1 MRKLFIPLLLCSALE
16 ANEKN
21 GFFIE
26 AGFETGLLE
35 GTQTQEKN
43 YTTTQTTT
51 KTTTNN
57 YNYLPLNSILQ
68 RATNLFKDADI
79 SKLSFSSLSP
89 VRASL
94 DLSGHLTIEN
104 FLPYNLN
111 NVKLSFTDAQ
121 GNVID
126 LGVIETLP
134 KQSKIVLSY
143 QQFNETKQVF
153 DNIMEEQK
161 KYYEKE
167 AERRKNKTT
176 SSVSETNREPSF
188 TFPTFEVLSTP
199 HSDPNT
205 QRVFEALSKINTNLV
220 MKYSDTNNF
229 ESAKDKT
236 EKFTAK
242 TAEEFTNLM
251 LNMIAVLDSQSWGDA
266 ILNAPFEFT
275 DNKQSGECTNKG
287 DSNDNCVYPQKN
299 GLVKSNVDK
308 KYVLDKQSIV
318 NNFRGKTDLDVS
330 LLNGAGVDGLGSNTT
345 PTNNDDGKNYGQLA
359 VVASALN
366 PQKLFG
372 TDYKTINLADLR
384 AILHE
389 FSHTK
394 GYTHNGN
401 MTYQRVP
408 VVGSNGQQEKK
419 DDGALKDS
427 DGLPYNVCSLYGGQ
441 GQPSFPSNY
450 PNSIYHNCA
459 DVPAGFLGVTAAVW
473 QQLINQN
480 ALPINFA
487 NLNSQTNYNLNA
499 TLNTQDMANSVI
511 GTIQKT
517 LTATSTTTTTSYHHS
532 KSLQRF
538 RSPLLGINVKIGYQ
552 NYFNDFIGLAY
563 YGIIKY
569 NYAKAANQKVQQL
582 SYGGGIDLLLDFIT
596 TYSNKNSPTGIQTR
610 RNFSSS
616 FGIFGGL
623 RGLYNSYY
631 ALNKVKGSGNLDAA
645 TGLNY
650 RYKHSKYSVG
660 ISIPLIQRKA
670 SVISSGSDYT
680 NSFVFNEGASHFK
693 VFFNYGWVF

>member
-1 MRKLFIPLLLCSALE
+1 MRKLFIPLLLFSALE

-35 GTQTQEKN
+35 GTQTQEKRH
-43 YTTTQTTT
+43 TTT
-51 KTTTNN
+51 KNTYAT
-57 YNYLPLNSILQ
+57 YNYLPTDTILK
-68 RATNLFKDADI
+68 RAANLFTDAKSI
-79 SKLSFSSLSP
+79 SQLNFSSLSP
-89 VRASL
+89 VKVL
-94 DLSGHLTIEN
+94 YISGKLTIEN
-104 FLPYNLN
+104 FLPYNLS

-121 GNVID
+121 GSVID
-126 LGVIETLP
+126 LGVIETIP
-134 KQSKIVLSY
+134 KHSKIVLPGDA
-143 QQFNETKQVF
+143 F
-153 DNIMEEQK
+153 DSL
-161 KYYEKE
+161 KE
-167 AERRKNKTT
+167 AFDKIGPYTFFLPKFEAT
-176 SSVSETNREPSF
+176 STSVS
-188 TFPTFEVLSTP
+188 
-199 HSDPNT
+199 DANT
-205 QRVFEALSKINTNLV
+205 QRVFETLNKIKTNLI
-220 MKYSDTNNF
+220 MKYSSENPSNFNTCPYNNNGNT
-229 ESAKDKT
+229 KNDCWQP
-236 EKFTAK
+236 FTPQ

-275 DNKQSGECTNKG
+275 NSPTDCDNDPSKCVNPGINGRVDSKVDQQYVLNKQG
-287 DSNDNCVYPQKN
+287 
-299 GLVKSNVDK
+299 
-308 KYVLDKQSIV
+308 IV
-318 NNFRGKTDLDVS
+318 NNFRKKIEID
-330 LLNGAGVDGLGSNTT
+330 
-345 PTNNDDGKNYGQLA
+345 A
-359 VVASALN
+359 VVLKNSGVVGLANGYGNDGEYGTLGVEAYALE
-366 PQKLFG
+366 PTKLFG
-372 TDYKTINLADLR
+372 NNLKTINLEDLR
-384 AILHE
+384 TILHE

-408 VVGSNGQQEKK
+408 TGQNENGKP
-419 DDGALKDS
+419 KDS

-441 GQPSFPSNY
+441 GQSAFPSNY

-487 NLNSQTNYNLNA
+487 NLSNQTNYNLNA
-499 TLNTQDMANSVI
+499 SLNTQDLANSMLS
-511 GTIQKT
+511 TIQKT
-517 LTATSTTTTTSYHHS
+517 FVTSSVTNHYFSS
-532 KSLQRF
+532 ASQSF
-538 RSPLLGINVKIGYQ
+538 RSPILGVNAKIGYQ

-569 NYAKAANQKVQQL
+569 NYAKASSEKVQQL

-596 TYSNKNSPTGIQTR
+596 TYSNKNSPIDIQTR

-631 ALNKVKGSGNLDAA
+631 ALNKVKGSANLDVA

-670 SVISSGSDYT
+670 SIVSSNGDYT

>member
-1 MRKLFIPLLLCSALE
+1 MRKLFIPLLLFSALE

-35 GTQTQEKN
+35 GTQTQEKRH
-43 YTTTQTTT
+43 TTT
-51 KTTTNN
+51 KNTYAT
-57 YNYLPLNSILQ
+57 YDYLPTDSVLK
-68 RATNLFKDADI
+68 RAANLFTNAEAI
-79 SKLSFSSLSP
+79 SKLKFSSLSP
-89 VRASL
+89 VRVL
-94 DLSGHLTIEN
+94 YIGGQLTIEN
-104 FLPYNLN
+104 FLPYNLS

-126 LGVIETLP
+126 LGVIETIP
-134 KQSKIVLSY
+134 KHSKIVLPG
-143 QQFNETKQVF
+143 EVF
-153 DNIMEEQK
+153 DSL
-161 KYYEKE
+161 KE
-167 AERRKNKTT
+167 AFDKISPYTFFFPKFETT
-176 SSVSETNREPSF
+176 STSI
-188 TFPTFEVLSTP
+188 
-199 HSDPNT
+199 SDTNT
-205 QRVFEALSKINTNLV
+205 QRVFETLNKIKTDLV
-220 MKYSDTNNF
+220 VNYRNENKF
-229 ESAKDKT
+229 KDH
-236 EKFTAK
+236 ENHWEAFTPQ

-275 DNKQSGECTNKG
+275 NKGGGGECDTSKENDCVNPGVNGRVNSQNKSYVLNKQ
-287 DSNDNCVYPQKN
+287 D
-299 GLVKSNVDK
+299 
-308 KYVLDKQSIV
+308 IV
-318 NNFRGKTDLDVS
+318 NKFRNKADLDVIVLKDS
-330 LLNGAGVDGLGSNTT
+330 GVVGLGSDIT
-345 PTNNDDGKNYGQLA
+345 PSNNDDGKHYGQLG
-359 VVASALN
+359 VVASALD
-366 PQKLFG
+366 PKKLFG
-372 TDYKTINLADLR
+372 NNLKTINLADLR
-384 AILHE
+384 TILHE

-408 VVGSNGQQEKK
+408 VMKNGQVERDNNGKP
-419 DDGALKDS
+419 KDS
-427 DGLPYNVCSLYGGQ
+427 DGLPYNVCSLYGGSNQ
-441 GQPSFPSNY
+441 SAFPSNY

-480 ALPINFA
+480 ALPIDYA
-487 NLNSQTNYNLNA
+487 NLSAQTNYNLNA
-499 TLNTQDMANSVI
+499 SLNTQDLANSMLS
-511 GTIQKT
+511 TIQKT
-517 LTATSTTTTTSYHHS
+517 FVTSSVTNHYFSS
-532 KSLQRF
+532 ASQSF
-538 RSPLLGINVKIGYQ
+538 RSPILGVNAKIGYQ

-563 YGIIKY
+563 YGIVKY
-569 NYAKAANQKVQQL
+569 NYSKALNQKFQQL

-596 TYSNKNSPTGIQTR
+596 TYSNKNSPIDIQTK

-631 ALNKVKGSGNLDAA
+631 VLNKVKGSGNLDVA

-670 SVISSGSDYT
+670 KVVSSGSDYT

-693 VFFNYGWVF
+693 VFFNY

>member
-35 GTQTQEKN
+35 GTQTQEKRH
-43 YTTTQTTT
+43 TTT
-51 KTTTNN
+51 KNTYAT

-176 SSVSETNREPSF
+176 SSVSETKREPSF

-275 DNKQSGECTNKG
+275 NKGGGECDTSKENECVNPGTNGRVNSQNKSYVLNKQG
-287 DSNDNCVYPQKN
+287 
-299 GLVKSNVDK
+299 
-308 KYVLDKQSIV
+308 IV
-318 NNFRGKTDLDVS
+318 NNFRKKIEID
-330 LLNGAGVDGLGSNTT
+330 
-345 PTNNDDGKNYGQLA
+345 A
-359 VVASALN
+359 VVLKNSGVVGLANGYGNDGEYGTLGVEAYALD
-366 PQKLFG
+366 PTKLFG
-372 TDYKTINLADLR
+372 NNLKTINLADLR
-384 AILHE
+384 TILHE

-394 GYTHNGN
+394 GYGHNGN

-408 VVGSNGQQEKK
+408 TGQNENGKP
-419 DDGALKDS
+419 KDS

-487 NLNSQTNYNLNA
+487 NLGSQTNYNLNA
-499 TLNTQDMANSVI
+499 SLNTQDLANSMLS
-511 GTIQKT
+511 TIQKT
-517 LTATSTTTTTSYHHS
+517 FVTSSVTNHYFSS
-532 KSLQRF
+532 ASQSF
-538 RSPLLGINVKIGYQ
+538 RSPILGVNAKIGYQ

-596 TYSNKNSPTGIQTR
+596 TYSNKNNPTGIQTK

-631 ALNKVKGSGNLDAA
+631 VLNKVKGSGNLDVA

-670 SVISSGSDYT
+670 SIVSSGSDYT
-680 NSFVFNEGASHFK
+680 NSLVFNEGASHFK

>member
-1 MRKLFIPLLLCSALE
+1 MRKLFTSLLLFSALE

-35 GTQTQEKN
+35 GTQTQE
-43 YTTTQTTT
+43 QRRTTT
-51 KTTTNN
+51 KNTYAT
-57 YNYLPLNSILQ
+57 YNYLPTDAVLK
-68 RATNLFKDADI
+68 RAANLFTNAEAI
-79 SKLSFSSLSP
+79 SKLNFSSLSP
-89 VRASL
+89 VRVL
-94 DLSGHLTIEN
+94 YMYNGQLTIEN
-104 FLPYNLN
+104 FLPYNLS

-126 LGVIETLP
+126 LGVIETIP
-134 KQSKIVLSY
+134 KHSKIVLPG
-143 QQFNETKQVF
+143 EAF
-153 DNIMEEQK
+153 DSLKIDPYTLFLPK
-161 KYYEKE
+161 FE
-167 AERRKNKTT
+167 AT
-176 SSVSETNREPSF
+176 STSVS
-188 TFPTFEVLSTP
+188 
-199 HSDPNT
+199 DANT
-205 QRVFEALSKINTNLV
+205 QRVFETLNKIKTNLV
-220 MKYSDTNNF
+220 VNYRNENKF
-229 ESAKDKT
+229 ENHKDHW
-236 EKFTAK
+236 EAFTPQ

-266 ILNAPFEFT
+266 ILNAPFDF
-275 DNKQSGECTNKG
+275 TNKG
-287 DSNDNCVYPQKN
+287 GGECDTSKENECVNPGTN
-299 GLVKSNVDK
+299 GRVNSQNAS
-308 KYVLDKQSIV
+308 YVLNKQDIV
-318 NNFRGKTDLDVS
+318 NKFRNKADLDVVILKDS
-330 LLNGAGVDGLGSNTT
+330 GVVGLGSDIT
-345 PTNNDDGKNYGQLA
+345 PSNNDDGKHYGQLG
-359 VVASALN
+359 VVASALD
-366 PQKLFG
+366 PKKLFG
-372 TDYKTINLADLR
+372 NNLKTINLEDLR
-384 AILHE
+384 TILHE

-408 VVGSNGQQEKK
+408 TGQNENGKP
-419 DDGALKDS
+419 KDS
-427 DGLPYNVCSLYGGQ
+427 DGLPYNVCSLYGGSN
-441 GQPSFPSNY
+441 QPAFPSNY

-487 NLNSQTNYNLNA
+487 NLGSQTNYNLNA
-499 TLNTQDMANSVI
+499 SLNTQDLANSMLS
-511 GTIQKT
+511 TIQKT
-517 LTATSTTTTTSYHHS
+517 FVTSSVTDHYFSS
-532 KSLQRF
+532 ASQNF
-538 RSPLLGINVKIGYQ
+538 RSPILGVNAKIGYQ

-582 SYGGGIDLLLDFIT
+582 SYGGGIDLLVDFIT
-596 TYSNKNSPTGIQTR
+596 TYSNKNSPTGIQ

-631 ALNKVKGSGNLDAA
+631 ALNKVKGSGNLDVA

-660 ISIPLIQRKA
+660 VSIPLIQRKA
-670 SVISSGSDYT
+670 SVVSSNGDYT
-680 NSFVFNEGASHFK
+680 NSLVFNEGASHFK

>member
-1 MRKLFIPLLLCSALE
+1 MKKLFIPLLLFSVLE

-35 GTQTQEKN
+35 GTQTQEKRH
-43 YTTTQTTT
+43 TTTQTTT

-126 LGVIETLP
+126 LGVIETIP

-167 AERRKNKTT
+167 AERRKNKTI
-176 SSVSETNREPSF
+176 SSVSETKREPSF

-205 QRVFEALSKINTNLV
+205 QRVFETLNKIKTNLV
-220 MKYSDTNNF
+220 VNYRNENKF
-229 ESAKDKT
+229 KDH
-236 EKFTAK
+236 ENHWEAFTPQ

-275 DNKQSGECTNKG
+275 NKG
-287 DSNDNCVYPQKN
+287 GGEECDTSKENDCVNPGTN
-299 GLVKSNVDK
+299 GLVNSQNKS
-308 KYVLDKQSIV
+308 YVLNKQDIV
-318 NNFRGKTDLDVS
+318 NKFRNKADLDVVVLKDS
-330 LLNGAGVDGLGSNTT
+330 GVVGLGSDIT
-345 PTNNDDGKNYGQLA
+345 PSNNDDGKHYGQLG
-359 VVASALN
+359 VVASALD
-366 PQKLFG
+366 PKKLFG
-372 TDYKTINLADLR
+372 NDLKTINLEDLR
-384 AILHE
+384 TILHE

-408 VVGSNGQQEKK
+408 TGQNNENGKP
-419 DDGALKDS
+419 KDS
-427 DGLPYNVCSLYGGQ
+427 DGLPYNVCSLYGKSN
-441 GQPSFPSNY
+441 QPAFPSNY

-480 ALPINFA
+480 ALPINYA
-487 NLNSQTNYNLNA
+487 NLGSQTNYNLNA
-499 TLNTQDMANSVI
+499 SLNTQDLANSVI

-517 LTATSTTTTTSYHHS
+517 LTTTSTTTTTSYHHS
-532 KSLQRF
+532 KSSQRF
-538 RSPLLGINVKIGYQ
+538 RSPLLGVNVKIGYQ

-569 NYAKAANQKVQQL
+569 NYAKAINQKVQQL

-596 TYSNKNSPTGIQTR
+596 TYSNKNSPTDIQTR
-610 RNFSSS
+610 KNFSSS

-631 ALNKVKGSGNLDAA
+631 VFNKVKGSGNLDVA

-670 SVISSGSDYT
+670 SVVSSGGDYT

>member
-1 MRKLFIPLLLCSALE
+1 MKKLFIPLLLFSALE

-35 GTQTQEKN
+35 GAQTQEKRH
-43 YTTTQTTT
+43 TTT
-51 KTTTNN
+51 KNTYAT
-57 YNYLPLNSILQ
+57 YNYLPTDTILK
-68 RATNLFKDADI
+68 RAANLFTNAEAI
-79 SKLSFSSLSP
+79 SKLKFSSLSP
-89 VRASL
+89 VRVL
-94 DLSGHLTIEN
+94 YMYNGQLTIEN
-104 FLPYNLN
+104 FLPYNLS
-111 NVKLSFTDAQ
+111 NVKLSFKDAQ

-126 LGVIETLP
+126 LGVIETIP
-134 KQSKIVLSY
+134 KHSKIVLPG
-143 QQFNETKQVF
+143 EAF
-153 DNIMEEQK
+153 DSLKIDPYTLFLPK
-161 KYYEKE
+161 IE
-167 AERRKNKTT
+167 AT
-176 SSVSETNREPSF
+176 STSI
-188 TFPTFEVLSTP
+188 
-199 HSDPNT
+199 SDANT
-205 QRVFEALSKINTNLV
+205 QRVFETLNKIKTNLV
-220 MKYSDTNNF
+220 VNYRNENKF
-229 ESAKDKT
+229 KDH
-236 EKFTAK
+236 ENHWEAFTPQ

-275 DNKQSGECTNKG
+275 NKGGGGECDTSKE
-287 DSNDNCVYPQKN
+287 NDCVNPGTN
-299 GLVKSNVDK
+299 GLVNSQNKS
-308 KYVLDKQSIV
+308 YVLNKQDIV
-318 NNFRGKTDLDVS
+318 NKFRNKADLDVVILKDS
-330 LLNGAGVDGLGSNTT
+330 GVVGLGSDIT
-345 PTNNDDGKNYGQLA
+345 PSNNDDGKHYGQLG
-359 VVASALN
+359 VVASALE
-366 PQKLFG
+366 PKKLFG
-372 TDYKTINLADLR
+372 NDLKTINLADLR
-384 AILHE
+384 TILHE

-408 VVGSNGQQEKK
+408 TGQNENGKP
-419 DDGALKDS
+419 KDS
-427 DGLPYNVCSLYGGQ
+427 DGLPYNVCSLYGGSN
-441 GQPSFPSNY
+441 QPAFPSNY

-480 ALPINFA
+480 ALPIDYA
-487 NLNSQTNYNLNA
+487 NLSAQTNYNLNA
-499 TLNTQDMANSVI
+499 SLNTQDLANSMLS
-511 GTIQKT
+511 TIQKT
-517 LTATSTTTTTSYHHS
+517 FVTSSVTNHYFSS
-532 KSLQRF
+532 ASQSF
-538 RSPLLGINVKIGYQ
+538 RSPILGVNAKIGYQ

-569 NYAKAANQKVQQL
+569 NYSKALNQKFQQL

-596 TYSNKNSPTGIQTR
+596 TYSNKNSPVGVQ

-631 ALNKVKGSGNLDAA
+631 VLNKVKGSGNLDVA

>member
-1 MRKLFIPLLLCSALE
+1 MKKLFIPLLLFGALE

-35 GTQTQEKN
+35 GAQTQEKRH
-43 YTTTQTTT
+43 TTT
-51 KTTTNN
+51 KNTYAT
-57 YNYLPLNSILQ
+57 YNYLPTDTILK
-68 RATNLFKDADI
+68 RAANLFTDAKSI
-79 SKLSFSSLSP
+79 SQLNFSSLSP
-89 VRASL
+89 VKVL
-94 DLSGHLTIEN
+94 YIGGKLTIEN

-121 GNVID
+121 GNVIN
-126 LGVIETLP
+126 LGVIETIP
-134 KQSKIVLSY
+134 KHSKIVLPGEA
-143 QQFNETKQVF
+143 FNSL
-153 DNIMEEQK
+153 
-161 KYYEKE
+161 KE
-167 AERRKNKTT
+167 AFDKIDPYTFFFPKFEAT
-176 SSVSETNREPSF
+176 STSI
-188 TFPTFEVLSTP
+188 
-199 HSDPNT
+199 SDTNT
-205 QRVFEALSKINTNLV
+205 QRVFETLNNIKTNLI
-220 MKYSDTNNF
+220 MKYSNENPSNFNTCPYNNNGN
-229 ESAKDKT
+229 KKNDCWQN
-236 EKFTAK
+236 FTPQ

-275 DNKQSGECTNKG
+275 NSSTDCDNDPSKCVNPGVNGRVDTKVDQQYILNKQG
-287 DSNDNCVYPQKN
+287 
-299 GLVKSNVDK
+299 
-308 KYVLDKQSIV
+308 II
-318 NNFRGKTDLDVS
+318 NNFRKKIEID
-330 LLNGAGVDGLGSNTT
+330 
-345 PTNNDDGKNYGQLA
+345 A
-359 VVASALN
+359 VVLKNSGVVGLANGYGNDGEYGTLGVEAYALE

-372 TDYKTINLADLR
+372 NDLKTINLADLR
-384 AILHE
+384 TILHE

-394 GYTHNGN
+394 GYGHNGN

-408 VVGSNGQQEKK
+408 TGQNENGKP
-419 DDGALKDS
+419 KDS
-427 DGLPYNVCSLYGGQ
+427 DGLPYNVCSLYGGSN
-441 GQPSFPSNY
+441 QPAFPSNY

-480 ALPINFA
+480 ALPINYA
-487 NLNSQTNYNLNA
+487 NLSAQTNYNLNA
-499 TLNTQDMANSVI
+499 SLNTQDLANSMLS
-511 GTIQKT
+511 TIQKT
-517 LTATSTTTTTSYHHS
+517 FVTSSVTNHYSS
-532 KSLQRF
+532 SASQSF
-538 RSPLLGINVKIGYQ
+538 RSPILGVNAKIGYQ

-563 YGIIKY
+563 YGIVKY
-569 NYAKAANQKVQQL
+569 NYSKALNQKFQQL

-596 TYSNKNSPTGIQTR
+596 TYSNKNNPTGVQTK

-631 ALNKVKGSGNLDAA
+631 VLNKVKGSGNLDVT

-670 SVISSGSDYT
+670 SVVSSGSDYT

>member
-1 MRKLFIPLLLCSALE
+1 MRKLFIPLLLFSALE

-35 GTQTQEKN
+35 GTQTQEKRH
-43 YTTTQTTT
+43 TTT
-51 KTTTNN
+51 KNTYGTYDYYTTDTV
-57 YNYLPLNSILQ
+57 LK
-68 RATNLFKDADI
+68 RATNLFTNTDI
-79 SKLSFSSLSP
+79 TKLKFSTKNPVSVHMGLTNPNPSNGAKSK
-89 VRASL
+89 V
-94 DLSGHLTIEN
+94 TMVVEN

-111 NVKLSFTDAQ
+111 NVRLFFKDNK
-121 GNVID
+121 GKVID
-126 LGVIETLP
+126 LGVLETIP
-134 KQSKIVLSY
+134 KHSKIVLPE
-143 QQFNETKQVF
+143 NIF
-153 DNIMEEQK
+153 DKIK
-161 KYYEKE
+161 LDDPY
-167 AERRKNKTT
+167 
-176 SSVSETNREPSF
+176 F
-188 TFPTFEVLSTP
+188 FPTFEATSTSI
-199 HSDPNT
+199 SDTNT
-205 QRVFEALSKINTNLV
+205 QRVFETLNKIKTDLV
-220 MKYSDTNNF
+220 VNYRNENKF
-229 ESAKDKT
+229 KDH
-236 EKFTAK
+236 ENHWEAFTPQ

-275 DNKQSGECTNKG
+275 NKGGGGECDTSKENDCVNPGVNGVVNSQNKSYVLNKQ
-287 DSNDNCVYPQKN
+287 D
-299 GLVKSNVDK
+299 
-308 KYVLDKQSIV
+308 IV
-318 NNFRGKTDLDVS
+318 NKFRNKADLDVVILKDS
-330 LLNGAGVDGLGSNTT
+330 GVVGLGSDIT
-345 PTNNDDGKNYGQLA
+345 PSNNDDGKHYGTLGVEA
-359 VVASALN
+359 YALE

-372 TDYKTINLADLR
+372 NNLKTINLENLR
-384 AILHE
+384 TILHE

-408 VVGSNGQQEKK
+408 TGQSENGKP
-419 DDGALKDS
+419 KDS
-427 DGLPYNVCSLYGGQ
+427 DGLPYNVCSLYGGSN
-441 GQPSFPSNY
+441 QPAFPSNY

-480 ALPINFA
+480 ALPIDYA
-487 NLNSQTNYNLNA
+487 NLSAQTNYNLNA
-499 TLNTQDMANSVI
+499 SLNTQDLANSMLS
-511 GTIQKT
+511 TIQKT
-517 LTATSTTTTTSYHHS
+517 FVTSSVTNHYFSS
-532 KSLQRF
+532 ASQSF
-538 RSPLLGINVKIGYQ
+538 RSPILGVNAKIGYQ

-563 YGIIKY
+563 YGIVKY
-569 NYAKAANQKVQQL
+569 NYSKALNQKVQQL

-596 TYSNKNSPTGIQTR
+596 TYSNKNSPTGVQTK

-631 ALNKVKGSGNLDAA
+631 VLNKVKGSGNLDVA

-670 SVISSGSDYT
+670 SVVSNGGDYT
-680 NSFVFNEGASHFK
+680 SSFVFNEGASHFK

>member
-1 MRKLFIPLLLCSALE
+1 MRKLFIPLLLFSALE

-35 GTQTQEKN
+35 GTQTQEKRH
-43 YTTTQTTT
+43 TTT
-51 KTTTNN
+51 KNTYAT
-57 YNYLPLNSILQ
+57 YDYLPTDSVLK
-68 RATNLFKDADI
+68 RAANLFTNAEAI
-79 SKLSFSSLSP
+79 SKLKFSSLSP
-89 VRASL
+89 IRVL
-94 DLSGHLTIEN
+94 YMYNGQLTIEN
-104 FLPYNLN
+104 FLPYNLS

-126 LGVIETLP
+126 LGVIETIP
-134 KQSKIVLSY
+134 KHSKIVLPG
-143 QQFNETKQVF
+143 EAF
-153 DNIMEEQK
+153 DSL
-161 KYYEKE
+161 KE
-167 AERRKNKTT
+167 AFDKIDPYTLFLPKIEAT
-176 SSVSETNREPSF
+176 STSI
-188 TFPTFEVLSTP
+188 
-199 HSDPNT
+199 SDANT
-205 QRVFEALSKINTNLV
+205 QRVFETLNKIKTNLV
-220 MKYSDTNNF
+220 VNYRNENKF
-229 ESAKDKT
+229 KDH
-236 EKFTAK
+236 ENHWEAFTPQ

-275 DNKQSGECTNKG
+275 NKGGEGECDTSKE
-287 DSNDNCVYPQKN
+287 NDCVNPGIN
-299 GLVKSNVDK
+299 GLVNSQNKS
-308 KYVLDKQSIV
+308 YVLNKQDIV
-318 NNFRGKTDLDVS
+318 NNFRNKADLDVIVLKDS
-330 LLNGAGVDGLGSNTT
+330 GVVGLGSDIT
-345 PTNNDDGKNYGQLA
+345 PSNNDDGKHYGQLG
-359 VVASALN
+359 VVASALD
-366 PQKLFG
+366 PKKLFG
-372 TDYKTINLADLR
+372 NNLKTINLEDLR
-384 AILHE
+384 TILHE

-408 VVGSNGQQEKK
+408 TGQSENGKP
-419 DDGALKDS
+419 KDS
-427 DGLPYNVCSLYGGQ
+427 DGLPYNVCSLYGGSN
-441 GQPSFPSNY
+441 QPAFPSNY

-480 ALPINFA
+480 ALPINYA
-487 NLNSQTNYNLNA
+487 NLNAQTNYNLNA
-499 TLNTQDMANSVI
+499 SLNTQDLANSMLS
-511 GTIQKT
+511 TIQKT
-517 LTATSTTTTTSYHHS
+517 FITSSVTNHYFSS
-532 KSLQRF
+532 ASQSF
-538 RSPLLGINVKIGYQ
+538 RSPILGVNAKIGYQ

-563 YGIIKY
+563 YGIVKY
-569 NYAKAANQKVQQL
+569 NYSKALNQKVQQL

-596 TYSNKNSPTGIQTR
+596 TYSNKNSPIGVQTR

-631 ALNKVKGSGNLDAA
+631 VLNKVKGSGNLDVA

-670 SVISSGSDYT
+670 RVVSSGSDYT

>member
-1 MRKLFIPLLLCSALE
+1 MRKLFIPLLLFSALE

-35 GTQTQEKN
+35 GTQTQEKRH
-43 YTTTQTTT
+43 TTT
-51 KTTTNN
+51 KNTYAT
-57 YNYLPLNSILQ
+57 YNYLPTDAVLK
-68 RATNLFKDADI
+68 RAANLFTDAKSI
-79 SKLSFSSLSP
+79 SQLNFSSLSP
-89 VRASL
+89 VKVL
-94 DLSGHLTIEN
+94 YIGGKLTIEN
-104 FLPYNLN
+104 FLPYNLS

-126 LGVIETLP
+126 LGVIETIP
-134 KQSKIVLSY
+134 KHSKIVLPG
-143 QQFNETKQVF
+143 EAF
-153 DNIMEEQK
+153 DSL
-161 KYYEKE
+161 KE
-167 AERRKNKTT
+167 AFDKIDPYTFFFPKFEAT
-176 SSVSETNREPSF
+176 STSI
-188 TFPTFEVLSTP
+188 
-199 HSDPNT
+199 SDANT
-205 QRVFEALSKINTNLV
+205 QRVFETLNKIKTNLI
-220 MKYSDTNNF
+220 MKYSNENPNNF
-229 ESAKDKT
+229 NTCPYNNNGNTKNDCWQP
-236 EKFTAK
+236 FTPQ

-266 ILNAPFEFT
+266 ILNAPFDFT
-275 DNKQSGECTNKG
+275 NSSTDCDNNPSKCVNPGINGRVDSKVDQQYVLNKQG
-287 DSNDNCVYPQKN
+287 
-299 GLVKSNVDK
+299 
-308 KYVLDKQSIV
+308 IV
-318 NNFRGKTDLDVS
+318 NNFRKKIEID
-330 LLNGAGVDGLGSNTT
+330 
-345 PTNNDDGKNYGQLA
+345 A
-359 VVASALN
+359 VVLKNSGVVGLANGYGNDGEYGTLGVEAYALE
-366 PQKLFG
+366 PTKLFG
-372 TDYKTINLADLR
+372 NNLKTINLEDLR
-384 AILHE
+384 TILHE

-408 VVGSNGQQEKK
+408 TGQNENGKS
-419 DDGALKDS
+419 KDS

-441 GQPSFPSNY
+441 GQSAFPSNY

-487 NLNSQTNYNLNA
+487 NLGSQTNYNLNA
-499 TLNTQDMANSVI
+499 SLNTQDLANSMLS
-511 GTIQKT
+511 TIQKT
-517 LTATSTTTTTSYHHS
+517 FVTSSVTNHYFSS
-532 KSLQRF
+532 ASQNF
-538 RSPLLGINVKIGYQ
+538 RSPILGVNAKIGHQ

-582 SYGGGIDLLLDFIT
+582 SYGGGIDLLVDFIT
-596 TYSNKNSPTGIQTR
+596 TYSNKNNPIDIQTR

-631 ALNKVKGSGNLDAA
+631 ALNKVKGSGNLDVA

-670 SVISSGSDYT
+670 SIVSSDGDYT

>member
-1 MRKLFIPLLLCSALE
+1 MKKLFIPLLLFSALE

-35 GTQTQEKN
+35 GTQTQEKRH
-43 YTTTQTTT
+43 TTT
-51 KTTTNN
+51 KNTYAT
-57 YNYLPLNSILQ
+57 YNYLPTDTILK
-68 RATNLFKDADI
+68 RAANLFTNPEAI
-79 SKLSFSSLSP
+79 SKLKFSSLSP
-89 VRASL
+89 VRVL
-94 DLSGHLTIEN
+94 YMYNGQLTIEN

-126 LGVIETLP
+126 LGVIETIP
-134 KQSKIVLSY
+134 KHSKIVLPG
-143 QQFNETKQVF
+143 EAF
-153 DNIMEEQK
+153 DSLKIDPYTLFLPK
-161 KYYEKE
+161 IE
-167 AERRKNKTT
+167 AT
-176 SSVSETNREPSF
+176 STSVS
-188 TFPTFEVLSTP
+188 
-199 HSDPNT
+199 DANT
-205 QRVFEALSKINTNLV
+205 QRVFETLNKIKTNLV
-220 MKYSDTNNF
+220 VNYRNENKF
-229 ESAKDKT
+229 EGHQNHWEA
-236 EKFTAK
+236 FTPQ

-275 DNKQSGECTNKG
+275 NKGGGGECDTNKE
-287 DSNDNCVYPQKN
+287 NDCVNPGTN
-299 GLVKSNVDK
+299 GLVNSQNKS
-308 KYVLDKQSIV
+308 YVLNKQDIV
-318 NNFRGKTDLDVS
+318 NKFRNKADLDVVILKDS
-330 LLNGAGVDGLGSNTT
+330 GVVGLGSDIT
-345 PTNNDDGKNYGQLA
+345 PSNNDDGKHYGQLG
-359 VVASALN
+359 VVASALD
-366 PQKLFG
+366 PKKLFG
-372 TDYKTINLADLR
+372 NDLKTIKLEDLR
-384 AILHE
+384 TILHE

-408 VVGSNGQQEKK
+408 TGQNENGKP
-419 DDGALKDS
+419 KDS
-427 DGLPYNVCSLYGGQ
+427 DGLPYNVCSLYGKSD
-441 GQPSFPSNY
+441 QPAFPSNY

-487 NLNSQTNYNLNA
+487 NLGSQTNYNLNA
-499 TLNTQDMANSVI
+499 SLNTQDLANSMLS
-511 GTIQKT
+511 TIQKT
-517 LTATSTTTTTSYHHS
+517 FVTSSVTNHYSS
-532 KSLQRF
+532 SASQSF
-538 RSPLLGINVKIGYQ
+538 RSPILGVNAKIGYQ

-569 NYAKAANQKVQQL
+569 NYSKALNQKFQQL

-596 TYSNKNSPTGIQTR
+596 TYSNKNSPTGVQTR
-610 RNFSSS
+610 KNFSSS

-631 ALNKVKGSGNLDAA
+631 VLNKVKGSGNLDVA

-670 SVISSGSDYT
+670 SVVSSGGDYT

>member
-1 MRKLFIPLLLCSALE
+1 MRKLFIPLLLFSALE

-35 GTQTQEKN
+35 GTQTQEKRH
-43 YTTTQTTT
+43 TTT
-51 KTTTNN
+51 KNTYAT
-57 YNYLPLNSILQ
+57 YNYLPTDTILK
-68 RATNLFKDADI
+68 RAANLFTDAKSI
-79 SKLSFSSLSP
+79 SQLNFSSLSP
-89 VRASL
+89 IKVL
-94 DLSGHLTIEN
+94 YIGGKLTIEN
-104 FLPYNLN
+104 FLPYNLS

-126 LGVIETLP
+126 LGVIETIPKHSKMVLPGEAFDSLKEAFDKIGPYTFFLP
-134 KQSKIVLSY
+134 K
-143 QQFNETKQVF
+143 F
-153 DNIMEEQK
+153 
-161 KYYEKE
+161 E
-167 AERRKNKTT
+167 AT
-176 SSVSETNREPSF
+176 STSVS
-188 TFPTFEVLSTP
+188 
-199 HSDPNT
+199 DANT
-205 QRVFEALSKINTNLV
+205 QRVFETLNNIKTNLI
-220 MKYSDTNNF
+220 MKYSNENPSNFNTCPYNNNGNT
-229 ESAKDKT
+229 KNDCWQN
-236 EKFTAK
+236 FTPQ
-242 TAEEFTNLM
+242 TTEEFTNLM

-275 DNKQSGECTNKG
+275 NSSTDCDNDLSKCVNPGVNGRVDSKVDQQYILNKQG
-287 DSNDNCVYPQKN
+287 
-299 GLVKSNVDK
+299 
-308 KYVLDKQSIV
+308 II
-318 NNFRGKTDLDVS
+318 NNFRKKIEID
-330 LLNGAGVDGLGSNTT
+330 
-345 PTNNDDGKNYGQLA
+345 A
-359 VVASALN
+359 VVLKNSGVVGLANGYGNDGEYGTLGVEAYALE

-372 TDYKTINLADLR
+372 NNLKTINLEDLR
-384 AILHE
+384 TILHE

-408 VVGSNGQQEKK
+408 TGQNENGKP
-419 DDGALKDS
+419 KDS
-427 DGLPYNVCSLYGGQ
+427 DGLPYNVCSLYGGSN
-441 GQPSFPSNY
+441 QPSFPSNY

-499 TLNTQDMANSVI
+499 SLNTQDLANSMLS
-511 GTIQKT
+511 TIQKT
-517 LTATSTTTTTSYHHS
+517 FLTSSVTNHYSSSASQS
-532 KSLQRF
+532 F
-538 RSPLLGINVKIGYQ
+538 RSPILGVNAKIGYQ

-569 NYAKAANQKVQQL
+569 NYSKALNQKFQQL

-596 TYSNKNSPTGIQTR
+596 TYSNKNNPTGIQTK

-631 ALNKVKGSGNLDAA
+631 ALNKVKGSGNLDAT

-670 SVISSGSDYT
+670 SIVSSGDGYT

>member
-1 MRKLFIPLLLCSALE
+1 MRKLFIPLLLFSALE
-16 ANEKN
+16 ANQKN

-35 GTQTQEKN
+35 GAQTQEKRH
-43 YTTTQTTT
+43 TTTQTTT

-126 LGVIETLP
+126 LGVIETIP

-176 SSVSETNREPSF
+176 SSVSETKREPSF

-205 QRVFEALSKINTNLV
+205 QRVFETLSKINTNLV

-275 DNKQSGECTNKG
+275 NKGGGGECDTNKE
-287 DSNDNCVYPQKN
+287 NDCVNPGTN
-299 GLVKSNVDK
+299 GLVNSQNKS
-308 KYVLDKQSIV
+308 YVLNKQDIV
-318 NNFRGKTDLDVS
+318 NKFRNKADLDVVILKDS
-330 LLNGAGVDGLGSNTT
+330 GVVGLGSDIT
-345 PTNNDDGKNYGQLA
+345 PNNNDDGKHYGQLG
-359 VVASALN
+359 VVASALD
-366 PQKLFG
+366 PKKLFG
-372 TDYKTINLADLR
+372 NDLKTIKLEDLR
-384 AILHE
+384 TILHE

-408 VVGSNGQQEKK
+408 VMKDGQVEKDNNGKP
-419 DDGALKDS
+419 KDS
-427 DGLPYNVCSLYGGQ
+427 DGLSYNVCSRFNGS
-441 GQPSFPSNY
+441 GQPAFPSNY

-480 ALPINFA
+480 ALPINYA
-487 NLNSQTNYNLNA
+487 NLGSQTNYNLNA
-499 TLNTQDMANSVI
+499 SLNTQDMANSVI

-517 LTATSTTTTTSYHHS
+517 LTTTSTTTTTSYHHS
-532 KSLQRF
+532 KSSQRF
-538 RSPLLGINVKIGYQ
+538 RSPLLGVNVKIGYQ

-569 NYAKAANQKVQQL
+569 NYSKAINQKFQQL
-582 SYGGGIDLLLDFIT
+582 SYGGGIDLLVDFIT
-596 TYSNKNSPTGIQTR
+596 TYSNKNSPTGIQTK

-631 ALNKVKGSGNLDAA
+631 VLNKVKGSGNLDVA

-670 SVISSGSDYT
+670 SVISSGGDYT

>member
-1 MRKLFIPLLLCSALE
+1 MKKLFIPLLLFSALE

-35 GTQTQEKN
+35 GTQTQEKRH
-43 YTTTQTTT
+43 TTT
-51 KTTTNN
+51 KNTYAT
-57 YNYLPLNSILQ
+57 YNYLPTDSVLK
-68 RATNLFKDADI
+68 RAANLFTNAEAI
-79 SKLSFSSLSP
+79 SKLKFSSLSP
-89 VRASL
+89 VKVL
-94 DLSGHLTIEN
+94 YIGGQLTIEN
-104 FLPYNLN
+104 FLPYNLS

-121 GNVID
+121 GNTID
-126 LGVIETLP
+126 LGVIETIP
-134 KQSKIVLSY
+134 KHSKIVLPG
-143 QQFNETKQVF
+143 EAF
-153 DNIMEEQK
+153 DSL
-161 KYYEKE
+161 KE
-167 AERRKNKTT
+167 AFDKIGPYTFFFPKFEAT
-176 SSVSETNREPSF
+176 STSVS
-188 TFPTFEVLSTP
+188 
-199 HSDPNT
+199 DANT
-205 QRVFEALSKINTNLV
+205 QRVFETLNKIKTNLI
-220 MKYSDTNNF
+220 MKYSNENPNNF
-229 ESAKDKT
+229 NTCPYNNNGNTKNDCWQN
-236 EKFTAK
+236 FTPQ

-266 ILNAPFEFT
+266 VLNAPFEFT
-275 DNKQSGECTNKG
+275 NSSTDCDNDPSKCVNPGVNGRVDSKVDQQYILNKQG
-287 DSNDNCVYPQKN
+287 
-299 GLVKSNVDK
+299 
-308 KYVLDKQSIV
+308 II
-318 NNFRGKTDLDVS
+318 NNFRKKIEID
-330 LLNGAGVDGLGSNTT
+330 
-345 PTNNDDGKNYGQLA
+345 A
-359 VVASALN
+359 VVLKNSGVVGLANGYGSDGEYGTLGVEAYALE

-372 TDYKTINLADLR
+372 NDLKTINLEDLR
-384 AILHE
+384 TILHE

-408 VVGSNGQQEKK
+408 TGQNENGKP
-419 DDGALKDS
+419 KDS

-441 GQPSFPSNY
+441 GQSAFPSNY

-480 ALPINFA
+480 ALPIDYA
-487 NLNSQTNYNLNA
+487 NLSAQTNYNLNA
-499 TLNTQDMANSVI
+499 SLNTQDLANSML

-517 LTATSTTTTTSYHHS
+517 FVTSSVTNHYFSS
-532 KSLQRF
+532 ASQSF
-538 RSPLLGINVKIGYQ
+538 RSPILGVNAKIGYQ

-569 NYAKAANQKVQQL
+569 NYSKALNQKFQQL

-596 TYSNKNSPTGIQTR
+596 TCSNKNSPTGVQTR
-610 RNFSSS
+610 KNFSSS

-631 ALNKVKGSGNLDAA
+631 VLNKVKGSGNLDVA

-670 SVISSGSDYT
+670 SVVSSGSDYT

>member
-1 MRKLFIPLLLCSALE
+1 MKKLFIPLLLFSALE

-35 GTQTQEKN
+35 GTQTQEKRH
-43 YTTTQTTT
+43 TTT
-51 KTTTNN
+51 KNTYAT
-57 YNYLPLNSILQ
+57 YNYLPTDSVLK
-68 RATNLFKDADI
+68 RAANLFTNAEAI
-79 SKLSFSSLSP
+79 SKLKFSSLSP
-89 VRASL
+89 IRVL
-94 DLSGHLTIEN
+94 YMYNGQLTIEN
-104 FLPYNLN
+104 FLPYNLS
-111 NVKLSFTDAQ
+111 NVKLSFKDAQ

-126 LGVIETLP
+126 LGVIETIP
-134 KQSKIVLSY
+134 KHSKIVLPG
-143 QQFNETKQVF
+143 EAF
-153 DNIMEEQK
+153 DSLKIDPYTLFLPK
-161 KYYEKE
+161 IE
-167 AERRKNKTT
+167 AT
-176 SSVSETNREPSF
+176 STSI
-188 TFPTFEVLSTP
+188 
-199 HSDPNT
+199 SDANT
-205 QRVFEALSKINTNLV
+205 QRVFETLNKIKTNLV
-220 MKYSDTNNF
+220 VNYRNENKF
-229 ESAKDKT
+229 EGHQNHWEA
-236 EKFTAK
+236 FTPQ

-275 DNKQSGECTNKG
+275 NKGGGGECDTSKE
-287 DSNDNCVYPQKN
+287 NDCVNPGTN
-299 GLVKSNVDK
+299 GLVNSQNQQ
-308 KYVLDKQSIV
+308 YVLNKQDIV
-318 NNFRGKTDLDVS
+318 NKFRNKADLDVVVLKDS
-330 LLNGAGVDGLGSNTT
+330 GVVGLGSDIT
-345 PTNNDDGKNYGQLA
+345 PSNNDDGKHYGQLG
-359 VVASALN
+359 VVASALD
-366 PQKLFG
+366 PKKLFG
-372 TDYKTINLADLR
+372 NDLKTINLEDLR
-384 AILHE
+384 TILHE

-394 GYTHNGN
+394 GYGHNGN

-408 VVGSNGQQEKK
+408 TGQNENGKP
-419 DDGALKDS
+419 KDS
-427 DGLPYNVCSLYGGQ
+427 DGLPYNVCSLYGGSN
-441 GQPSFPSNY
+441 QPAFPSNY

-480 ALPINFA
+480 ALPINYA
-487 NLNSQTNYNLNA
+487 NLGSQTNYNLNA
-499 TLNTQDMANSVI
+499 SLNTQDLANSMLS
-511 GTIQKT
+511 TIQKT
-517 LTATSTTTTTSYHHS
+517 FVTSSVTNHYSS
-532 KSLQRF
+532 SASQSF
-538 RSPLLGINVKIGYQ
+538 RSPILGVNAKIGYQ

-596 TYSNKNSPTGIQTR
+596 IYSNKNSPTGVQTK

-623 RGLYNSYY
+623 RGLYNNYY
-631 ALNKVKGSGNLDAA
+631 VLNKVKGSGNLDVA

>member
-1 MRKLFIPLLLCSALE
+1 MKKLFIPLLLFSALE

-35 GTQTQEKN
+35 GTQTQEKRH
-43 YTTTQTTT
+43 TTT
-51 KTTTNN
+51 KNTYAT
-57 YNYLPLNSILQ
+57 YNYLPTDTILK
-68 RATNLFKDADI
+68 RAASLFTNAEAI
-79 SKLSFSSLSP
+79 SKLKFSSLSP
-89 VRASL
+89 VRVL
-94 DLSGHLTIEN
+94 YMYNGQLTIEN
-104 FLPYNLN
+104 FLPYNLS

-126 LGVIETLP
+126 LGVIETIP
-134 KQSKIVLSY
+134 KHSKIVLPG
-143 QQFNETKQVF
+143 EAF
-153 DNIMEEQK
+153 DSLKIDPYTLFLPK
-161 KYYEKE
+161 IE
-167 AERRKNKTT
+167 AT
-176 SSVSETNREPSF
+176 STSI
-188 TFPTFEVLSTP
+188 
-199 HSDPNT
+199 SDANT
-205 QRVFEALSKINTNLV
+205 QRVFETLNKIKTNLV
-220 MKYSDTNNF
+220 VNYRNENKF
-229 ESAKDKT
+229 EGHQNHWEA
-236 EKFTAK
+236 FTPQ

-275 DNKQSGECTNKG
+275 NKGRGGECDTNKE
-287 DSNDNCVYPQKN
+287 NDCVNPGTN
-299 GLVKSNVDK
+299 GLVNSQNKS
-308 KYVLDKQSIV
+308 YVLNKQDIV
-318 NNFRGKTDLDVS
+318 NKFRNKADLDVVILKNS
-330 LLNGAGVDGLGSNTT
+330 GVVGLGSDIT
-345 PTNNDDGKNYGQLA
+345 PSNNDDGKHYGQLG
-359 VVASALN
+359 VVASALD
-366 PQKLFG
+366 PKKLFG
-372 TDYKTINLADLR
+372 NDLKTINLKDLR
-384 AILHE
+384 TILHE

-408 VVGSNGQQEKK
+408 TGQTENGKP
-419 DDGALKDS
+419 KDS
-427 DGLPYNVCSLYGGQ
+427 DGLPYNVCSRFNGSGQ
-441 GQPSFPSNY
+441 SAFPSNY

-480 ALPINFA
+480 ALPINYA
-487 NLNSQTNYNLNA
+487 NLGSQTNYNLNA
-499 TLNTQDMANSVI
+499 TLNTQDLANSML

-517 LTATSTTTTTSYHHS
+517 FVTSSVTNHYSS
-532 KSLQRF
+532 SASQSF
-538 RSPLLGINVKIGYQ
+538 RSPILGVNAKIGYQ

-569 NYAKAANQKVQQL
+569 NYSKALNQKFQQL

-596 TYSNKNSPTGIQTR
+596 TYSNKNNPIGVQTR
-610 RNFSSS
+610 KNFSSS

-631 ALNKVKGSGNLDAA
+631 VLNKVKGSGNLDVA

-670 SVISSGSDYT
+670 SVVSSGSDYT

>member
-1 MRKLFIPLLLCSALE
+1 MRKLFIPLLLFSTLE

-35 GTQTQEKN
+35 GTQTQEKRH
-43 YTTTQTTT
+43 TTT
-51 KTTTNN
+51 KNTYAT
-57 YNYLPLNSILQ
+57 YNYLPTDTILK
-68 RATNLFKDADI
+68 RAANLFTDAKSI
-79 SKLSFSSLSP
+79 SQLNFSSLSP
-89 VRASL
+89 VRASASML
-94 DLSGHLTIEN
+94 NGSLTIEN
-104 FLPYNLN
+104 FLPYNLS

-121 GNVID
+121 GNAID
-126 LGVIETLP
+126 LGVIETIP
-134 KQSKIVLSY
+134 KHSKIVLPEKLFDGLKQIGPY
-143 QQFNETKQVF
+143 IFQQIEVSSTQV
-153 DNIMEEQK
+153 
-161 KYYEKE
+161 
-167 AERRKNKTT
+167 
-176 SSVSETNREPSF
+176 
-188 TFPTFEVLSTP
+188 
-199 HSDPNT
+199 SDANT
-205 QRVFEALSKINTNLV
+205 QRVFETLNNIKTNLV
-220 MKYSDTNNF
+220 MKYLDNNPF
-229 ESAKDKT
+229 ANTCGNQSKNDCWQN
-236 EKFTAK
+236 FTPQ

-275 DNKQSGECTNKG
+275 NSSTDCDNDPSKCVNPGVNGRVDTKVDQQYILNKQG
-287 DSNDNCVYPQKN
+287 
-299 GLVKSNVDK
+299 
-308 KYVLDKQSIV
+308 II
-318 NNFRGKTDLDVS
+318 NNFRKKIEID
-330 LLNGAGVDGLGSNTT
+330 
-345 PTNNDDGKNYGQLA
+345 A
-359 VVASALN
+359 VVLKDSGVVGLANGYGNDGEYGTLGVEAYALE

-372 TDYKTINLADLR
+372 NDLKTINLEDLR
-384 AILHE
+384 TILHE

-408 VVGSNGQQEKK
+408 TGQNENGKP
-419 DDGALKDS
+419 KDS
-427 DGLPYNVCSLYGGQ
+427 DGLPYNVCSLYGGSNQ
-441 GQPSFPSNY
+441 SAFPSNY

-480 ALPINFA
+480 ALPINYA
-487 NLNSQTNYNLNA
+487 NLSAQTNYNLNA
-499 TLNTQDMANSVI
+499 SLNTQDLANSML

-517 LTATSTTTTTSYHHS
+517 FVTSSVTNHYFSS
-532 KSLQRF
+532 ASQSF
-538 RSPLLGINVKIGYQ
+538 RSPILGVNAKIGYQ

-569 NYAKAANQKVQQL
+569 NYSKALNQKFQQL

-610 RNFSSS
+610 KNFSSS

-631 ALNKVKGSGNLDAA
+631 VLNKVKGSGNLDVA

-670 SVISSGSDYT
+670 SVVSSGGDYT

>member
-1 MRKLFIPLLLCSALE
+1 MRKLFTSFLLFSTLE

-35 GTQTQEKN
+35 GTQTQEKRH
-43 YTTTQTTT
+43 TTT
-51 KTTTNN
+51 KNTYAT
-57 YNYLPLNSILQ
+57 YNYLPTDTILK
-68 RATNLFKDADI
+68 RAANLFTDAKSI
-79 SKLSFSSLSP
+79 SQLNFSSLSP
-89 VRASL
+89 VKVL
-94 DLSGHLTIEN
+94 YIGGKLTIEN
-104 FLPYNLN
+104 FLPYNLS

-126 LGVIETLP
+126 LGVIETIP
-134 KQSKIVLSY
+134 KHSKIVLPGEA
-143 QQFNETKQVF
+143 FNSL
-153 DNIMEEQK
+153 
-161 KYYEKE
+161 KE
-167 AERRKNKTT
+167 AFDKIDPYTFFIPKFEAT
-176 SSVSETNREPSF
+176 STSVS
-188 TFPTFEVLSTP
+188 
-199 HSDPNT
+199 DANT
-205 QRVFEALSKINTNLV
+205 QRVFETLNKIKTNLI
-220 MKYSDTNNF
+220 MKYSSENPSNFNTCPYNNNGNT
-229 ESAKDKT
+229 KNDCWQP
-236 EKFTAK
+236 FTPQ

-266 ILNAPFEFT
+266 ILNAPFDFT
-275 DNKQSGECTNKG
+275 NSSTDCDNDPSKCVNPGINGRVDSKVDQQYVLNKQG
-287 DSNDNCVYPQKN
+287 
-299 GLVKSNVDK
+299 
-308 KYVLDKQSIV
+308 IV
-318 NNFRGKTDLDVS
+318 NNFRKKIEID
-330 LLNGAGVDGLGSNTT
+330 
-345 PTNNDDGKNYGQLA
+345 A
-359 VVASALN
+359 VVLKNSGVVGLANGYGNDGEYGTLGVEAYALE

-372 TDYKTINLADLR
+372 NNLKTINLQDLR
-384 AILHE
+384 TILHE

-394 GYTHNGN
+394 GYGHNGN

-408 VVGSNGQQEKK
+408 TGQSENGKP
-419 DDGALKDS
+419 KDS

-441 GQPSFPSNY
+441 GQSAFPSNY

-487 NLNSQTNYNLNA
+487 NLGSQTNYNLNA
-499 TLNTQDMANSVI
+499 SLNTQDLANSMLS
-511 GTIQKT
+511 TIQKT
-517 LTATSTTTTTSYHHS
+517 FVTSSVTNHYFSSTS
-532 KSLQRF
+532 QNF
-538 RSPLLGINVKIGYQ
+538 RSPILGVNAKMGYQ

-582 SYGGGIDLLLDFIT
+582 SYGGGIDLLVDFIT
-596 TYSNKNSPTGIQTR
+596 TYSNKNSPIDIQTR

-631 ALNKVKGSGNLDAA
+631 ALNKVKGSGNLDVA

-660 ISIPLIQRKA
+660 VSIPLIQRKA
-670 SVISSGSDYT
+670 SIVSSNGDYT

>member
-1 MRKLFIPLLLCSALE
+1 MRKLFIPLLLFSALE

-35 GTQTQEKN
+35 GTQTQEKRH
-43 YTTTQTTT
+43 TTT
-51 KTTTNN
+51 KNTYAT
-57 YNYLPLNSILQ
+57 YNYLPTDTILK
-68 RATNLFKDADI
+68 RAANLFTNAEAI
-79 SKLSFSSLSP
+79 SKLKFSSLSP
-89 VRASL
+89 VRVL
-94 DLSGHLTIEN
+94 YMYNGQLTIEN
-104 FLPYNLN
+104 FLPYNLS

-126 LGVIETLP
+126 LGVIETIP
-134 KQSKIVLSY
+134 KHSKIVLPG
-143 QQFNETKQVF
+143 EAF
-153 DNIMEEQK
+153 DSLKIDPYTLFLPK
-161 KYYEKE
+161 IE
-167 AERRKNKTT
+167 AT
-176 SSVSETNREPSF
+176 STSI
-188 TFPTFEVLSTP
+188 
-199 HSDPNT
+199 SDANT
-205 QRVFEALSKINTNLV
+205 QRVFETLNKIKTNLV
-220 MKYSDTNNF
+220 VNYRNENKF
-229 ESAKDKT
+229 EGHQNHWEA
-236 EKFTAK
+236 FTPQ

-266 ILNAPFEFT
+266 VLNAPFEFT
-275 DNKQSGECTNKG
+275 NKGGGGECDTNKE
-287 DSNDNCVYPQKN
+287 NDCVNPGTN
-299 GLVKSNVDK
+299 GLVNSKVDQ
-308 KYVLDKQSIV
+308 KYVLNKQDIV
-318 NNFRGKTDLDVS
+318 NKFRNKADLDVVILKDS
-330 LLNGAGVDGLGSNTT
+330 GVVGLGSDIT
-345 PTNNDDGKNYGQLA
+345 PSNNDDGKHYGQLG
-359 VVASALN
+359 VVASALD
-366 PQKLFG
+366 PKKLFG
-372 TDYKTINLADLR
+372 NDLKTIKLEDLR
-384 AILHE
+384 TILHE

-408 VVGSNGQQEKK
+408 VMKDGQVEKDNNGKP
-419 DDGALKDS
+419 KDS
-427 DGLPYNVCSLYGGQ
+427 DGLSYNVCSLYGKSN
-441 GQPSFPSNY
+441 QPAFPSNY

-480 ALPINFA
+480 ALPIDYA
-487 NLNSQTNYNLNA
+487 NLSAQTNYNLNA
-499 TLNTQDMANSVI
+499 SLNTQDLANSMLS
-511 GTIQKT
+511 TIQKT
-517 LTATSTTTTTSYHHS
+517 FVTSSVTNHYSS
-532 KSLQRF
+532 SASQSF
-538 RSPLLGINVKIGYQ
+538 RSPILGVNAKIGYQ

-563 YGIIKY
+563 YGIVKY
-569 NYAKAANQKVQQL
+569 NYSKALNQKFQQL

-596 TYSNKNSPTGIQTR
+596 TYSNKNSPIDIQTR

-631 ALNKVKGSGNLDAA
+631 VLNKVKGSGNLDVA

-670 SVISSGSDYT
+670 SVVSSGSDYT

>member
-1 MRKLFIPLLLCSALE
+1 MRKLFIPLLLFSALE

-35 GTQTQEKN
+35 GVQTQEKRH
-43 YTTTQTTT
+43 TTT
-51 KTTTNN
+51 KNTYAT
-57 YNYLPLNSILQ
+57 YNYLPTDAVLK
-68 RATNLFKDADI
+68 RAANLFTSAEAI
-79 SKLSFSSLSP
+79 SKLKFSSLSP
-89 VRASL
+89 VRVL
-94 DLSGHLTIEN
+94 YMYNGQLTIEN
-104 FLPYNLN
+104 FLPYNLS

-126 LGVIETLP
+126 LGVIETIP
-134 KQSKIVLSY
+134 KHSKIVLPG
-143 QQFNETKQVF
+143 EAF
-153 DNIMEEQK
+153 DSLK
-161 KYYEKE
+161 KAFDKIDPYTLFLPKIE
-167 AERRKNKTT
+167 AT
-176 SSVSETNREPSF
+176 STSVS
-188 TFPTFEVLSTP
+188 
-199 HSDPNT
+199 DANT
-205 QRVFEALSKINTNLV
+205 QKVFETLNKIKTDLV
-220 MKYSDTNNF
+220 VNYRNENKF
-229 ESAKDKT
+229 KDH
-236 EKFTAK
+236 ENHWEAFTPQ

-266 ILNAPFEFT
+266 ILNAPFDF
-275 DNKQSGECTNKG
+275 TNKG
-287 DSNDNCVYPQKN
+287 GEECDTSKENECVNPGTN
-299 GLVKSNVDK
+299 GRVNSQNAS
-308 KYVLDKQSIV
+308 YVLNKQDIV
-318 NNFRGKTDLDVS
+318 NKFRNKADLDVIVLKDS
-330 LLNGAGVDGLGSNTT
+330 GVVGLGSDIT
-345 PTNNDDGKNYGQLA
+345 PSNNDDGKHYGQLG
-359 VVASALN
+359 VVASALD
-366 PQKLFG
+366 PKKLFG
-372 TDYKTINLADLR
+372 NNLKTINLEDLR
-384 AILHE
+384 TILHE

-394 GYTHNGN
+394 GYGHNGN

-408 VVGSNGQQEKK
+408 TGQNENGKP
-419 DDGALKDS
+419 KDS

-441 GQPSFPSNY
+441 GQSAFPSNY

-487 NLNSQTNYNLNA
+487 NLGSQTNYNLNA
-499 TLNTQDMANSVI
+499 SLNTQDLANSMLS
-511 GTIQKT
+511 TIQKT
-517 LTATSTTTTTSYHHS
+517 FLTSSVTNHYFSSASQS
-532 KSLQRF
+532 F
-538 RSPLLGINVKIGYQ
+538 RSPILGVNAKIGYQ

-596 TYSNKNSPTGIQTR
+596 TYSNKNNPIDIQTR

-631 ALNKVKGSGNLDAA
+631 ALNKVKGSGNLDVA

-670 SVISSGSDYT
+670 SIVSSNGDYT
-680 NSFVFNEGASHFK
+680 NSLVFNEGASHFK

>member
-1 MRKLFIPLLLCSALE
+1 MRKLFIPLLLFSALE

-35 GTQTQEKN
+35 GVQTQEKRH
-43 YTTTQTTT
+43 TTT
-51 KTTTNN
+51 KNTYAT
-57 YNYLPLNSILQ
+57 YNYLPTDAVLK
-68 RATNLFKDADI
+68 RAANLFTNAEAI
-79 SKLSFSSLSP
+79 SKLKFSSLSP
-89 VRASL
+89 VRVL
-94 DLSGHLTIEN
+94 YMLNGQLTIEN
-104 FLPYNLN
+104 FLPYNLS

-126 LGVIETLP
+126 LGVIETIP
-134 KQSKIVLSY
+134 KHSKIVLPG
-143 QQFNETKQVF
+143 EAF
-153 DNIMEEQK
+153 DSLKVDPYTLFLPKIK
-161 KYYEKE
+161 
-167 AERRKNKTT
+167 AT
-176 SSVSETNREPSF
+176 STSVS
-188 TFPTFEVLSTP
+188 
-199 HSDPNT
+199 DANT
-205 QRVFEALSKINTNLV
+205 QRVFETLNKIKTDLV
-220 MKYSDTNNF
+220 VNYRNENKF
-229 ESAKDKT
+229 KDH
-236 EKFTAK
+236 ENHWEAFTPQ

-266 ILNAPFEFT
+266 ILNAPFDF
-275 DNKQSGECTNKG
+275 TNKG
-287 DSNDNCVYPQKN
+287 GEECDTNKENECVNPGTN
-299 GLVKSNVDK
+299 GRVNSQNAS
-308 KYVLDKQSIV
+308 YVLNKQDIV
-318 NNFRGKTDLDVS
+318 NKFRNKADLDVVVLKDS
-330 LLNGAGVDGLGSNTT
+330 GVVGLGSDIT
-345 PTNNDDGKNYGQLA
+345 PSNNDDGKHYGQLG
-359 VVASALN
+359 VVASALD
-366 PQKLFG
+366 PKKLFG
-372 TDYKTINLADLR
+372 NNLKTINLEDLR
-384 AILHE
+384 TILHE

-394 GYTHNGN
+394 GYGHNGN

-408 VVGSNGQQEKK
+408 TGQNENGKP
-419 DDGALKDS
+419 KDS

-441 GQPSFPSNY
+441 GQSAFPSNY

-487 NLNSQTNYNLNA
+487 NLGSQTNYNLNA
-499 TLNTQDMANSVI
+499 SLNTQDLANSMLS
-511 GTIQKT
+511 TIQKT
-517 LTATSTTTTTSYHHS
+517 FVTSSVTNHYSS
-532 KSLQRF
+532 SASQNF
-538 RSPLLGINVKIGYQ
+538 RSPILGVNAKIGYQ

-569 NYAKAANQKVQQL
+569 NYAKASSEKVQQL

-596 TYSNKNSPTGIQTR
+596 SYSNKNSPIDIQTR

-631 ALNKVKGSGNLDAA
+631 ALNKVKGSGNLDVA

-650 RYKHSKYSVG
+650 RYKHSKYSIG

-670 SVISSGSDYT
+670 SIVSSDGDYT
-680 NSFVFNEGASHFK
+680 DSFVFNEGASHFK

>member
-1 MRKLFIPLLLCSALE
+1 MRKLFTLFLLFSALE

-35 GTQTQEKN
+35 GTQTQEKRH
-43 YTTTQTTT
+43 TTT
-51 KTTTNN
+51 KNTYAT
-57 YNYLPLNSILQ
+57 YNYLPTDTILK
-68 RATNLFKDADI
+68 RAANLFTNAEAI
-79 SKLSFSSLSP
+79 SKLKFSSLSP
-89 VRASL
+89 VRVL
-94 DLSGHLTIEN
+94 YMLNGQLTIEN
-104 FLPYNLN
+104 FLPYNLS

-126 LGVIETLP
+126 LGVIETIP
-134 KQSKIVLSY
+134 KHSKIVLPG
-143 QQFNETKQVF
+143 EAF
-153 DNIMEEQK
+153 DSL
-161 KYYEKE
+161 KE
-167 AERRKNKTT
+167 AFDKIDPYTFFFPKIEAT
-176 SSVSETNREPSF
+176 STSVS
-188 TFPTFEVLSTP
+188 
-199 HSDPNT
+199 DANT
-205 QRVFEALSKINTNLV
+205 QRVFETLNKIKTDLV
-220 MKYSDTNNF
+220 VNYRNENKF
-229 ESAKDKT
+229 KDH
-236 EKFTAK
+236 ENHWEAFTPQ

-275 DNKQSGECTNKG
+275 NSSTDCDNDPSK
-287 DSNDNCVYPQKN
+287 CVNPGTN
-299 GLVKSNVDK
+299 GLVNSQNKS
-308 KYVLDKQSIV
+308 YVLNKQDIV
-318 NNFRGKTDLDVS
+318 NKFRNKADLDVVVLKDS
-330 LLNGAGVDGLGSNTT
+330 GVVGLGSDIT
-345 PTNNDDGKNYGQLA
+345 PSNNDDGKHYGQLG
-359 VVASALN
+359 VVASALD
-366 PQKLFG
+366 PKKLFG
-372 TDYKTINLADLR
+372 NNLKTINLQDLR
-384 AILHE
+384 TILHE

-408 VVGSNGQQEKK
+408 TGQNENGKP
-419 DDGALKDS
+419 KDS
-427 DGLPYNVCSLYGGQ
+427 DGLPYNVCSLYGGSN
-441 GQPSFPSNY
+441 QPSFPSNY

-487 NLNSQTNYNLNA
+487 NLGSQTNYNLNA
-499 TLNTQDMANSVI
+499 SLNTQDLANSMLS
-511 GTIQKT
+511 TIQKT
-517 LTATSTTTTTSYHHS
+517 FVTSSVTNHYSS
-532 KSLQRF
+532 SASQSF
-538 RSPLLGINVKIGYQ
+538 RSPILGVNAKIGYQ

-582 SYGGGIDLLLDFIT
+582 SYGGGIDLLVDFIT
-596 TYSNKNSPTGIQTR
+596 TYSNKNNPTGIQTR

-631 ALNKVKGSGNLDAA
+631 ALNKVKGSGNLDVA

-670 SVISSGSDYT
+670 SIVSSGGDYT

>member
-1 MRKLFIPLLLCSALE
+1 MRKLFIPLLLFSALE

-35 GTQTQEKN
+35 GTQTQEKRH
-43 YTTTQTTT
+43 TTT
-51 KTTTNN
+51 KNTYAT
-57 YNYLPLNSILQ
+57 YNYLPTDTILK
-68 RATNLFKDADI
+68 RAANLFTDAKSI
-79 SKLSFSSLSP
+79 SQLNFSSLSP
-89 VRASL
+89 VKVL
-94 DLSGHLTIEN
+94 YIGGKLTIEN

-121 GNVID
+121 GNAID
-126 LGVIETLP
+126 LGVIETIP
-134 KQSKIVLSY
+134 KHSKIVLPG
-143 QQFNETKQVF
+143 EAF
-153 DNIMEEQK
+153 DSL
-161 KYYEKE
+161 KE
-167 AERRKNKTT
+167 AFDKIGPYTFFFPKFEAT
-176 SSVSETNREPSF
+176 STSVS
-188 TFPTFEVLSTP
+188 
-199 HSDPNT
+199 DANT
-205 QRVFEALSKINTNLV
+205 QRVFETLNKIKTNLIV
-220 MKYSDTNNF
+220 KYSNENPNNF
-229 ESAKDKT
+229 NTCPYNNNGNTKNDCWQP
-236 EKFTAK
+236 FTPQ

-275 DNKQSGECTNKG
+275 NSSTDCDNDSSKCVNPGVNGRVDTKVDQQYILNKQG
-287 DSNDNCVYPQKN
+287 
-299 GLVKSNVDK
+299 
-308 KYVLDKQSIV
+308 II
-318 NNFRGKTDLDVS
+318 NNFRKKIEID
-330 LLNGAGVDGLGSNTT
+330 
-345 PTNNDDGKNYGQLA
+345 A
-359 VVASALN
+359 VVLKNSGVVGLANGYGNDGEYGTLGVEAYALD
-366 PQKLFG
+366 PKKLFG
-372 TDYKTINLADLR
+372 NDLKTINLADLR
-384 AILHE
+384 TILHE

-394 GYTHNGN
+394 GYGHNGN

-408 VVGSNGQQEKK
+408 TGQNENGKP
-419 DDGALKDS
+419 KDS
-427 DGLPYNVCSLYGGQ
+427 DGLPYNVCSLYGGS
-441 GQPSFPSNY
+441 GQSAFPSNY

-480 ALPINFA
+480 ALPINYA
-487 NLNSQTNYNLNA
+487 NLGSQTNYNLNA
-499 TLNTQDMANSVI
+499 SLNTQDLANSML

-517 LTATSTTTTTSYHHS
+517 FVTSSVTNHYSS
-532 KSLQRF
+532 SASQSF
-538 RSPLLGINVKIGYQ
+538 RSPILGVNAKIGYQ

-563 YGIIKY
+563 YGIVKY
-569 NYAKAANQKVQQL
+569 NYSKALNQKFQQL
-582 SYGGGIDLLLDFIT
+582 SYGGGIDLLVDFIT
-596 TYSNKNSPTGIQTR
+596 TYSNKNSPIGIQTR

-631 ALNKVKGSGNLDAA
+631 VLNKVKGSGNLDVA

-670 SVISSGSDYT
+670 SVVSSGGDYT

>member
-35 GTQTQEKN
+35 GTQTQEKRH
-43 YTTTQTTT
+43 TTT
-51 KTTTNN
+51 KNTYAT
-57 YNYLPLNSILQ
+57 YNYLPTDTVLK
-68 RATNLFKDADI
+68 RAANLFTDAKSI
-79 SKLSFSSLSP
+79 SQLNFSSLSP
-89 VRASL
+89 VKVL
-94 DLSGHLTIEN
+94 YIGGKLTIEN

-126 LGVIETLP
+126 LGVIETIP
-134 KQSKIVLSY
+134 KHSKIVLPG
-143 QQFNETKQVF
+143 EAF
-153 DNIMEEQK
+153 DSL
-161 KYYEKE
+161 KE
-167 AERRKNKTT
+167 AFDKIDPYTFFLPKFEAT
-176 SSVSETNREPSF
+176 STSVS
-188 TFPTFEVLSTP
+188 
-199 HSDPNT
+199 DANT
-205 QRVFEALSKINTNLV
+205 QRVFETLNKIKTNLI
-220 MKYSDTNNF
+220 MKYSSENPNNF
-229 ESAKDKT
+229 NTCPYNNNGNTKNDCWQP
-236 EKFTAK
+236 FTPQ

-275 DNKQSGECTNKG
+275 NSSTDCDNDPSKCVNPGTNGRVDSKVDQQYVLNKQG
-287 DSNDNCVYPQKN
+287 
-299 GLVKSNVDK
+299 
-308 KYVLDKQSIV
+308 IV
-318 NNFRGKTDLDVS
+318 NNFRKKIEID
-330 LLNGAGVDGLGSNTT
+330 
-345 PTNNDDGKNYGQLA
+345 A
-359 VVASALN
+359 VVLKNSGVVGLANGYGNDGEYGTLGVEAYALD
-366 PQKLFG
+366 PKKLFG
-372 TDYKTINLADLR
+372 NNLKTINLEDLR
-384 AILHE
+384 TILHE

-394 GYTHNGN
+394 GYGHNGN

-408 VVGSNGQQEKK
+408 TGQNENGKP
-419 DDGALKDS
+419 KDS

-441 GQPSFPSNY
+441 GQSAFPSNY

-499 TLNTQDMANSVI
+499 SLNTQDLANSMLS
-511 GTIQKT
+511 TIQKT
-517 LTATSTTTTTSYHHS
+517 FVTSSVTNHYFSS
-532 KSLQRF
+532 ASQSF
-538 RSPLLGINVKIGYQ
+538 RSPILGVNAKIGYQ

-582 SYGGGIDLLLDFIT
+582 SYGGGIDLLVDFIT
-596 TYSNKNSPTGIQTR
+596 TYSNKNNPIDIQTK

-631 ALNKVKGSGNLDAA
+631 ALNKVKGSGNLDVA

-670 SVISSGSDYT
+670 SVVSSDGDHT
-680 NSFVFNEGASHFK
+680 NSLVFNEGASHFK

>member
-35 GTQTQEKN
+35 GTQTQEKRH
-43 YTTTQTTT
+43 TTT
-51 KTTTNN
+51 KNTCAT
-57 YNYLPLNSILQ
+57 YNYLPTDTILK
-68 RATNLFKDADI
+68 RAANLFTDAKSI
-79 SKLSFSSLSP
+79 SQLNFSSLSP
-89 VRASL
+89 VKVL
-94 DLSGHLTIEN
+94 YIGGKLTIEN
-104 FLPYNLN
+104 FLPYNLS

-121 GNVID
+121 GNIID
-126 LGVIETLP
+126 LGVIETIP
-134 KQSKIVLSY
+134 KHSKIVLPG
-143 QQFNETKQVF
+143 EAF
-153 DNIMEEQK
+153 DSL
-161 KYYEKE
+161 KE
-167 AERRKNKTT
+167 AFDKIGPYTFFLPKFEAT
-176 SSVSETNREPSF
+176 STSI
-188 TFPTFEVLSTP
+188 
-199 HSDPNT
+199 SDANT
-205 QRVFEALSKINTNLV
+205 QRVFETLNNIKTNLI
-220 MKYSDTNNF
+220 MKYSNENPSNFNTCPYNNNGNT
-229 ESAKDKT
+229 KNDCWQN
-236 EKFTAK
+236 FTPQ

-275 DNKQSGECTNKG
+275 NSSTDCDNDPSKCVNPGVNGRVDSKVDQQYILNKQG
-287 DSNDNCVYPQKN
+287 
-299 GLVKSNVDK
+299 
-308 KYVLDKQSIV
+308 II
-318 NNFRGKTDLDVS
+318 NNFRKKIEID
-330 LLNGAGVDGLGSNTT
+330 
-345 PTNNDDGKNYGQLA
+345 A
-359 VVASALN
+359 VVLKNSGVVGLANGYGNDGEYGTLGVEAYALE

-372 TDYKTINLADLR
+372 NDLKTINLADLR
-384 AILHE
+384 TILHE

-408 VVGSNGQQEKK
+408 TGQNENGKP
-419 DDGALKDS
+419 KDS

-441 GQPSFPSNY
+441 GQSAFPSNY

-487 NLNSQTNYNLNA
+487 NLGSQTNYNLNA
-499 TLNTQDMANSVI
+499 SLNTQDLANSMLS
-511 GTIQKT
+511 TIQKT
-517 LTATSTTTTTSYHHS
+517 FVTSSVTNHYFSS
-532 KSLQRF
+532 ASQNF
-538 RSPLLGINVKIGYQ
+538 RSPILGVNAKIGYQ

-582 SYGGGIDLLLDFIT
+582 SYGGRIDLLVDFIT

-631 ALNKVKGSGNLDAA
+631 ALNKVKGSGNLDVA

-660 ISIPLIQRKA
+660 VSIPLIQRKA
-670 SVISSGSDYT
+670 SIVSSDGDYT

>member
-1 MRKLFIPLLLCSALE
+1 MRKLFIPLLLFSALE

-35 GTQTQEKN
+35 GVQTQEKRH
-43 YTTTQTTT
+43 TTT
-51 KTTTNN
+51 KNTYAT
-57 YNYLPLNSILQ
+57 YNYLPTDAVLK
-68 RATNLFKDADI
+68 RAANLFTDAKSI
-79 SKLSFSSLSP
+79 SQLNFSSLSP
-89 VRASL
+89 VKVL
-94 DLSGHLTIEN
+94 YIGGKLTIEN
-104 FLPYNLN
+104 FLPYNLS
-111 NVKLSFTDAQ
+111 NVKLSFRDAQ

-126 LGVIETLP
+126 LGVIETIP
-134 KQSKIVLSY
+134 KHSKIVLPG
-143 QQFNETKQVF
+143 ETF
-153 DNIMEEQK
+153 DSL
-161 KYYEKE
+161 KE
-167 AERRKNKTT
+167 AFDKIDPYTFFLPKFEAT
-176 SSVSETNREPSF
+176 STSVSDS
-188 TFPTFEVLSTP
+188 
-199 HSDPNT
+199 NT
-205 QRVFEALSKINTNLV
+205 QRVFETLNKIKTNLV
-220 MKYSDTNNF
+220 VNYRNENKF
-229 ESAKDKT
+229 KDH
-236 EKFTAK
+236 ENHWEAFTPQ

-275 DNKQSGECTNKG
+275 NSPTDCDNDPSK
-287 DSNDNCVYPQKN
+287 CVNPGVN
-299 GLVKSNVDK
+299 GRVNSKVDQ
-308 KYVLDKQSIV
+308 KYVLNKQDIV
-318 NNFRGKTDLDVS
+318 NKFRNKADLDVVVLKDS
-330 LLNGAGVDGLGSNTT
+330 GVVGLGSDIT
-345 PTNNDDGKNYGQLA
+345 PSNNDDGKHYGQLG
-359 VVASALN
+359 VVASALD
-366 PQKLFG
+366 PKKLFG
-372 TDYKTINLADLR
+372 DNLKTINLEDLR
-384 AILHE
+384 TILHE

-408 VVGSNGQQEKK
+408 TGQNENGKP
-419 DDGALKDS
+419 KDS
-427 DGLPYNVCSLYGGQ
+427 DGLPYNVCSLYGGSN
-441 GQPSFPSNY
+441 QPAFPSNY

-480 ALPINFA
+480 ALPIDYA
-487 NLNSQTNYNLNA
+487 NLNAQTNYNLNA
-499 TLNTQDMANSVI
+499 SLNTQDLANSML

-517 LTATSTTTTTSYHHS
+517 FVTSSVTNHYFSS
-532 KSLQRF
+532 ASRNF
-538 RSPLLGINVKIGYQ
+538 RSPILGVNAKIGYQ

-569 NYAKAANQKVQQL
+569 NYAKAVNQKVQQL
-582 SYGGGIDLLLDFIT
+582 SYGGGIDLLVDFIT
-596 TYSNKNSPTGIQTR
+596 TYSNKNNPTGVQTK

-616 FGIFGGL
+616 FGMFGGL

-631 ALNKVKGSGNLDAA
+631 VLNKVKGSGNLDVA

-670 SVISSGSDYT
+670 SVVSSGSDYT

>member
-35 GTQTQEKN
+35 GAQTQEKRH
-43 YTTTQTTT
+43 TTT
-51 KTTTNN
+51 KNTYAT
-57 YNYLPLNSILQ
+57 YNYLPTDAVLK
-68 RATNLFKDADI
+68 RAANLFTNAEAI
-79 SKLSFSSLSP
+79 SKLKFSSLSP
-89 VRASL
+89 VRVL
-94 DLSGHLTIEN
+94 YMYNGQLTIEN
-104 FLPYNLN
+104 FLPYNLS

-121 GNVID
+121 GNAID
-126 LGVIETLP
+126 LGVIETIP
-134 KQSKIVLSY
+134 KHSKIVLPG
-143 QQFNETKQVF
+143 EAF
-153 DNIMEEQK
+153 DSLKIDPYTLFLPK
-161 KYYEKE
+161 IE
-167 AERRKNKTT
+167 AT
-176 SSVSETNREPSF
+176 STSVS
-188 TFPTFEVLSTP
+188 
-199 HSDPNT
+199 DANT
-205 QRVFEALSKINTNLV
+205 QRVFETLNKIKTDLV
-220 MKYSDTNNF
+220 VNYRNENKF
-229 ESAKDKT
+229 KDH
-236 EKFTAK
+236 ENHWEAFTPQ

-275 DNKQSGECTNKG
+275 NSPTDCDNDPSKCVNPGINGRVNSQNESYVLNKQ
-287 DSNDNCVYPQKN
+287 D
-299 GLVKSNVDK
+299 
-308 KYVLDKQSIV
+308 IV
-318 NNFRGKTDLDVS
+318 NKFRNKADLDVVILKDS
-330 LLNGAGVDGLGSNTT
+330 GVVGLGSDIT
-345 PTNNDDGKNYGQLA
+345 PSNNDDGKHYGQLG
-359 VVASALN
+359 VVASALD
-366 PQKLFG
+366 PKKLFSNNL
-372 TDYKTINLADLR
+372 KTINLEDLR
-384 AILHE
+384 TILHE

-394 GYTHNGN
+394 GYGHNGN

-408 VVGSNGQQEKK
+408 TGQNENGKP
-419 DDGALKDS
+419 KDS

-441 GQPSFPSNY
+441 GQSAFPSNY

-487 NLNSQTNYNLNA
+487 NLGSQTNYNLNA
-499 TLNTQDMANSVI
+499 SLNTQDLANSMLS
-511 GTIQKT
+511 TIQKT
-517 LTATSTTTTTSYHHS
+517 FVTSSVTNHYFSS
-532 KSLQRF
+532 ASQSF
-538 RSPLLGINVKIGYQ
+538 RSPILGVNAKIGYQ

-569 NYAKAANQKVQQL
+569 NYAKANSEKVQQL

-596 TYSNKNSPTGIQTR
+596 TYSNKNSPIDIQTR

-631 ALNKVKGSGNLDAA
+631 ALNKVKGSGNLDVA

-670 SVISSGSDYT
+670 SIVSSDGDYT

>member
-35 GTQTQEKN
+35 GTQTQEKRH
-43 YTTTQTTT
+43 TTT
-51 KTTTNN
+51 KNTYAT
-57 YNYLPLNSILQ
+57 YNYLPTDAVLK
-68 RATNLFKDADI
+68 RAANLFTDAKSI
-79 SKLSFSSLSP
+79 SQLNFSSLSP
-89 VRASL
+89 VKVL
-94 DLSGHLTIEN
+94 YIGGKLTIEN
-104 FLPYNLN
+104 FLPYNLS

-126 LGVIETLP
+126 LGVIETIPKHSNIVLPGEAFDSLKEAFDKIDPYTFFLP
-134 KQSKIVLSY
+134 K
-143 QQFNETKQVF
+143 F
-153 DNIMEEQK
+153 
-161 KYYEKE
+161 E
-167 AERRKNKTT
+167 AT
-176 SSVSETNREPSF
+176 STSVS
-188 TFPTFEVLSTP
+188 
-199 HSDPNT
+199 DANT
-205 QRVFEALSKINTNLV
+205 QRVFETLNKIKTNLI
-220 MKYSDTNNF
+220 MKYSSENPSNFNTCPYNNNGNT
-229 ESAKDKT
+229 KNDCWQP
-236 EKFTAK
+236 FTPQ

-266 ILNAPFEFT
+266 ILNAPFDFT
-275 DNKQSGECTNKG
+275 NSSTDCDNDPSKCVNPGINGRVDSKVDQQYVLNKQG
-287 DSNDNCVYPQKN
+287 
-299 GLVKSNVDK
+299 
-308 KYVLDKQSIV
+308 IV
-318 NNFRGKTDLDVS
+318 NNFRKKIEID
-330 LLNGAGVDGLGSNTT
+330 
-345 PTNNDDGKNYGQLA
+345 A
-359 VVASALN
+359 VVLKNSGVVGLANGYGNDGEYGTLGVEAYALD
-366 PQKLFG
+366 PTKLFG
-372 TDYKTINLADLR
+372 NNLKTINLADLR
-384 AILHE
+384 TILHE

-408 VVGSNGQQEKK
+408 TGQNENGKP
-419 DDGALKDS
+419 KDS

-441 GQPSFPSNY
+441 GQSAFPSNY

-487 NLNSQTNYNLNA
+487 NLGSQTNYNLNA
-499 TLNTQDMANSVI
+499 SLNTQDLANSMLS
-511 GTIQKT
+511 TIQKT
-517 LTATSTTTTTSYHHS
+517 FLTSSVTNHYFSSASQS
-532 KSLQRF
+532 F
-538 RSPLLGINVKIGYQ
+538 RSPILGVNAKIGYQ

-569 NYAKAANQKVQQL
+569 NYAKVANQKVQQL

-596 TYSNKNSPTGIQTR
+596 TYSNKNNPIDIQTR

-631 ALNKVKGSGNLDAA
+631 ALNKVKGSGNLDVA

-670 SVISSGSDYT
+670 SIVSSNGDYT
-680 NSFVFNEGASHFK
+680 NSLVFNEGASHFK

>member
-1 MRKLFIPLLLCSALE
+1 MRKLFIPLLLFSALE

-35 GTQTQEKN
+35 GAQTQEKRH
-43 YTTTQTTT
+43 TTTQTTT

-68 RATNLFKDADI
+68 RATSLFTNAEAI
-79 SKLSFSSLSP
+79 SKLKFSSLSP
-89 VRASL
+89 VRVL
-94 DLSGHLTIEN
+94 YMYNGQLTIEN
-104 FLPYNLN
+104 FLPYNLS

-126 LGVIETLP
+126 LGVIETIP
-134 KQSKIVLSY
+134 KHSKIVLPG
-143 QQFNETKQVF
+143 EAF
-153 DNIMEEQK
+153 DSL
-161 KYYEKE
+161 KE
-167 AERRKNKTT
+167 AFDKIGPYTFFFPKFEAAST
-176 SSVSETNREPSF
+176 SVS
-188 TFPTFEVLSTP
+188 
-199 HSDPNT
+199 DANT
-205 QRVFEALSKINTNLV
+205 QRVFETLNKIKTNLI
-220 MKYSDTNNF
+220 MKYSNENPNNF
-229 ESAKDKT
+229 NTCPYNNNGNTKNDCWQP
-236 EKFTAK
+236 FTPQ

-275 DNKQSGECTNKG
+275 NSSTDCDNDPSKCVNPGVNGRVDSKVDQQYILNKQG
-287 DSNDNCVYPQKN
+287 
-299 GLVKSNVDK
+299 
-308 KYVLDKQSIV
+308 II
-318 NNFRGKTDLDVS
+318 NNFRKKIEIDAVVLKNSGVVGLA
-330 LLNGAGVDGLGSNTT
+330 NGYGNDGEYGTLG
-345 PTNNDDGKNYGQLA
+345 
-359 VVASALN
+359 VVASALD
-366 PQKLFG
+366 PTKLFG
-372 TDYKTINLADLR
+372 NDLKTINLEDLR

-408 VVGSNGQQEKK
+408 TGQNENGKP
-419 DDGALKDS
+419 KDS

-441 GQPSFPSNY
+441 GQSAFPSNY

-499 TLNTQDMANSVI
+499 SLNTQDLANSMLS
-511 GTIQKT
+511 TIQKT
-517 LTATSTTTTTSYHHS
+517 FVTSSVTNHYSS
-532 KSLQRF
+532 SASQSF
-538 RSPLLGINVKIGYQ
+538 RSPILGVNAKIGYQ

-569 NYAKAANQKVQQL
+569 NYSKALNQKFQQL

-596 TYSNKNSPTGIQTR
+596 TYSNKNSPTGVQTK

-631 ALNKVKGSGNLDAA
+631 VLNKVKGSGNLDVA
-645 TGLNY
+645 TGVEL
-650 RYKHSKYSVG
+650 
-660 ISIPLIQRKA
+660 PL
-670 SVISSGSDYT
+670 
-680 NSFVFNEGASHFK
+680 
-693 VFFNYGWVF
+693 

>member
-1 MRKLFIPLLLCSALE
+1 MKKLFIPLLLFSALE

-35 GTQTQEKN
+35 GTQTQEKRH
-43 YTTTQTTT
+43 TTT
-51 KTTTNN
+51 KNTYAT
-57 YNYLPLNSILQ
+57 YNYLPTDTILK
-68 RATNLFKDADI
+68 RAANLFTDAKSI
-79 SKLSFSSLSP
+79 SQLNFSSLSP
-89 VRASL
+89 VKVL
-94 DLSGHLTIEN
+94 YIGGKLTIEN
-104 FLPYNLN
+104 FLPYNLS

-121 GNVID
+121 GNAID
-126 LGVIETLP
+126 LGVIETIP
-134 KQSKIVLSY
+134 KHSKIVLPG
-143 QQFNETKQVF
+143 EAF
-153 DNIMEEQK
+153 DSL
-161 KYYEKE
+161 KE
-167 AERRKNKTT
+167 AFDKIDPYTFFFPKFEAT
-176 SSVSETNREPSF
+176 STSVS
-188 TFPTFEVLSTP
+188 
-199 HSDPNT
+199 DANT
-205 QRVFEALSKINTNLV
+205 QRVFETLNKIKTNLI
-220 MKYSDTNNF
+220 MKYSNENPNNF
-229 ESAKDKT
+229 NTCPYNNNGNTKNDCWQS
-236 EKFTAK
+236 FTPQ

-275 DNKQSGECTNKG
+275 NSPTDCDNDPSKCVNPGVNGRVDSKVDQQYVLNKQG
-287 DSNDNCVYPQKN
+287 
-299 GLVKSNVDK
+299 
-308 KYVLDKQSIV
+308 II
-318 NNFRGKTDLDVS
+318 NNFRKKIEID
-330 LLNGAGVDGLGSNTT
+330 
-345 PTNNDDGKNYGQLA
+345 A
-359 VVASALN
+359 VVLKNSGVVGLANGYGNDGEYGTLGVEAYALE

-372 TDYKTINLADLR
+372 NNLKTINLADLR
-384 AILHE
+384 TILHE

-408 VVGSNGQQEKK
+408 TGQNENGKP
-419 DDGALKDS
+419 KDS
-427 DGLPYNVCSLYGGQ
+427 DGLPYNVCSLYGGSNQ
-441 GQPSFPSNY
+441 SAFPSNY

-480 ALPINFA
+480 ALPINYA
-487 NLNSQTNYNLNA
+487 NLSAQTNYNLNA
-499 TLNTQDMANSVI
+499 SLNTQDLANSMLN
-511 GTIQKT
+511 TIQKT
-517 LTATSTTTTTSYHHS
+517 FVTSSVTNHYFSS
-532 KSLQRF
+532 ASQSF
-538 RSPLLGINVKIGYQ
+538 RSPILGVNAKIGYQ

-569 NYAKAANQKVQQL
+569 NYAKVINQKFQQL

-596 TYSNKNSPTGIQTR
+596 TYSNKNNPTGVQTK

-631 ALNKVKGSGNLDAA
+631 VLNKVKGSGNLDVA

-670 SVISSGSDYT
+670 SVVSSGSDYT

>member
-1 MRKLFIPLLLCSALE
+1 MRKLFIPLLLFSALE

-35 GTQTQEKN
+35 GAQTQEKRH
-43 YTTTQTTT
+43 TTT
-51 KTTTNN
+51 KNTYAT
-57 YNYLPLNSILQ
+57 YNYLPTDTILK
-68 RATNLFKDADI
+68 RAANLFTNAEAI
-79 SKLSFSSLSP
+79 SKLKFSSLSP
-89 VRASL
+89 VRVL
-94 DLSGHLTIEN
+94 YMYNGQLTIEN

-126 LGVIETLP
+126 LGVIETIP
-134 KQSKIVLSY
+134 KHSKIVLPG
-143 QQFNETKQVF
+143 EAF
-153 DNIMEEQK
+153 DSLKIDPYTFFLPK
-161 KYYEKE
+161 IE
-167 AERRKNKTT
+167 AT
-176 SSVSETNREPSF
+176 STSI
-188 TFPTFEVLSTP
+188 
-199 HSDPNT
+199 SDANT
-205 QRVFEALSKINTNLV
+205 QRVFETLNKIKTNLV
-220 MKYSDTNNF
+220 VNYRNENKF
-229 ESAKDKT
+229 KDH
-236 EKFTAK
+236 ENHWEAFTPQ

-275 DNKQSGECTNKG
+275 NKGGEEECDTSKENECVNPGVNGVVNSQNKSYVLNKQ
-287 DSNDNCVYPQKN
+287 D
-299 GLVKSNVDK
+299 
-308 KYVLDKQSIV
+308 IV
-318 NNFRGKTDLDVS
+318 NKFRNKADLD
-330 LLNGAGVDGLGSNTT
+330 
-345 PTNNDDGKNYGQLA
+345 A
-359 VVASALN
+359 VVLKNSGVVGLANGYGNDGEYGTLGVEAYALE

-372 TDYKTINLADLR
+372 NDLKTINLADLR
-384 AILHE
+384 TILHE

-408 VVGSNGQQEKK
+408 TGHNGSDNKPS
-419 DDGALKDS
+419 DS

-441 GQPSFPSNY
+441 GQSAFPSNY

-480 ALPINFA
+480 ALPINYA
-487 NLNSQTNYNLNA
+487 NLGSQTNYNLNA
-499 TLNTQDMANSVI
+499 SLNTQDLANSMLS
-511 GTIQKT
+511 TIQKT
-517 LTATSTTTTTSYHHS
+517 FVTSSVTNHYFSSTSQS
-532 KSLQRF
+532 F
-538 RSPLLGINVKIGYQ
+538 RSPILGVNAKIGYQ

-563 YGIIKY
+563 YGIVKY
-569 NYAKAANQKVQQL
+569 NYSKALNQKFQQL

-596 TYSNKNSPTGIQTR
+596 TYSNKNSPIDIQTR

-631 ALNKVKGSGNLDAA
+631 VLNKVKGSGNLDVA

-670 SVISSGSDYT
+670 SVVSSGGDYT

>member
-1 MRKLFIPLLLCSALE
+1 MRKLFIPFLLFSALE
-16 ANEKN
+16 ANQKN

-35 GTQTQEKN
+35 GTQTQEKRH
-43 YTTTQTTT
+43 TTT
-51 KTTTNN
+51 KNTYAT
-57 YNYLPLNSILQ
+57 YNYLPTDAVLK
-68 RATNLFKDADI
+68 RAANLFTNAEAI
-79 SKLSFSSLSP
+79 SKLKFSSLSP
-89 VRASL
+89 VKVL
-94 DLSGHLTIEN
+94 YIGGKLTIEN

-121 GNVID
+121 GNIID
-126 LGVIETLP
+126 LGVIETIP
-134 KQSKIVLSY
+134 KHSKIVLPGDA
-143 QQFNETKQVF
+143 F
-153 DNIMEEQK
+153 DSL
-161 KYYEKE
+161 KE
-167 AERRKNKTT
+167 AFDKIDPYTFFLPKFEAT
-176 SSVSETNREPSF
+176 STSVS
-188 TFPTFEVLSTP
+188 
-199 HSDPNT
+199 DANT
-205 QRVFEALSKINTNLV
+205 QRVFETLNKIKTNLI
-220 MKYSDTNNF
+220 MKYSSENPSNFNTCPYNNNGNT
-229 ESAKDKT
+229 KNDCWQP
-236 EKFTAK
+236 FTPQ

-266 ILNAPFEFT
+266 ILNAPFDFT
-275 DNKQSGECTNKG
+275 NSSTDCDNDPSKCVNPGINGRVDSKVDQQYVLNKQG
-287 DSNDNCVYPQKN
+287 
-299 GLVKSNVDK
+299 
-308 KYVLDKQSIV
+308 IV
-318 NNFRGKTDLDVS
+318 NNFRKKIEIDAVILKNSGVVGLANGYGNDGEYGTLGVEAYALD
-330 LLNGAGVDGLGSNTT
+330 
-345 PTNNDDGKNYGQLA
+345 PT
-359 VVASALN
+359 
-366 PQKLFG
+366 KLFG
-372 TDYKTINLADLR
+372 NNLKTINLEDLR
-384 AILHE
+384 TILHE

-394 GYTHNGN
+394 GYGHNGN

-408 VVGSNGQQEKK
+408 TGQNENGKP
-419 DDGALKDS
+419 KDS

-441 GQPSFPSNY
+441 GQSAFPSNY

-487 NLNSQTNYNLNA
+487 NLGSQTNYNLNA
-499 TLNTQDMANSVI
+499 SLNTQDLANSMLS
-511 GTIQKT
+511 TIQKT
-517 LTATSTTTTTSYHHS
+517 FVTSSVTNHYFSS
-532 KSLQRF
+532 ASQSF
-538 RSPLLGINVKIGYQ
+538 RSPILGVNAKIGYQ

-582 SYGGGIDLLLDFIT
+582 SYGGGIDLLVDFIT
-596 TYSNKNSPTGIQTR
+596 TYSNKNNPIDIQTR

-631 ALNKVKGSGNLDAA
+631 ALNKVKGSGNLDVA

-670 SVISSGSDYT
+670 SVVSSNGDYT
-680 NSFVFNEGASHFK
+680 NSFVFNEGTSHFK

>member
-1 MRKLFIPLLLCSALE
+1 MRKLFIPLLLFSALE

-35 GTQTQEKN
+35 GTQTQEKRH
-43 YTTTQTTT
+43 TTT
-51 KTTTNN
+51 KNTYAT
-57 YNYLPLNSILQ
+57 YNYLPTDAVLK
-68 RATNLFKDADI
+68 RAANLFTDAKSI
-79 SKLSFSSLSP
+79 SQLNFSSLSP
-89 VRASL
+89 VKVL
-94 DLSGHLTIEN
+94 YIGGKLTIEN
-104 FLPYNLN
+104 FLPYNLS

-126 LGVIETLP
+126 LGVIETIP
-134 KQSKIVLSY
+134 KHSKIVLPG
-143 QQFNETKQVF
+143 EAF
-153 DNIMEEQK
+153 DSL
-161 KYYEKE
+161 KE
-167 AERRKNKTT
+167 AFDKIDPYTFFFPKFEAT
-176 SSVSETNREPSF
+176 STSVS
-188 TFPTFEVLSTP
+188 
-199 HSDPNT
+199 DANT
-205 QRVFEALSKINTNLV
+205 QRVFETLNKIKTNLI
-220 MKYSDTNNF
+220 MKYSSENPSNFNTCPYNNNGNT
-229 ESAKDKT
+229 KNDCWQP
-236 EKFTAK
+236 FTPQ

-275 DNKQSGECTNKG
+275 NSSTDCDNDPSKCVNPGINGRVDSKVDQQYVLNKQG
-287 DSNDNCVYPQKN
+287 
-299 GLVKSNVDK
+299 
-308 KYVLDKQSIV
+308 IV
-318 NNFRGKTDLDVS
+318 NNFRKKIEID
-330 LLNGAGVDGLGSNTT
+330 
-345 PTNNDDGKNYGQLA
+345 A
-359 VVASALN
+359 VVLKNSGVVGLANGYGNDGEYGTLGVEAYALE
-366 PQKLFG
+366 PTKLFG
-372 TDYKTINLADLR
+372 NNLKTINLEDLR
-384 AILHE
+384 TILHE

-394 GYTHNGN
+394 GYGHNGN

-408 VVGSNGQQEKK
+408 TGQNENGKP
-419 DDGALKDS
+419 KDS

-487 NLNSQTNYNLNA
+487 NLGSQTNYNLNA
-499 TLNTQDMANSVI
+499 SLNTQDLANSMLS
-511 GTIQKT
+511 TIQKT
-517 LTATSTTTTTSYHHS
+517 FVTSSVTNHYFSS
-532 KSLQRF
+532 ASQSF
-538 RSPLLGINVKIGYQ
+538 RSPILGVNAKIGYQ

-569 NYAKAANQKVQQL
+569 NYSKASNQKVQQL

-596 TYSNKNSPTGIQTR
+596 TYSNKNSPIDIQTR

-631 ALNKVKGSGNLDAA
+631 ALNKVKGSGNLDVA

-660 ISIPLIQRKA
+660 ISVPLIQRKA
-670 SVISSGSDYT
+670 SIVSSDGDYT

>member
-1 MRKLFIPLLLCSALE
+1 MRKLFTSFLLFSALE

-35 GTQTQEKN
+35 GAQTQEKRH
-43 YTTTQTTT
+43 TTT
-51 KTTTNN
+51 KNTYAT
-57 YNYLPLNSILQ
+57 YNYLPTDTILK
-68 RATNLFKDADI
+68 RAANLFTNAEAI
-79 SKLSFSSLSP
+79 SKLKFSSLSP
-89 VRASL
+89 VRVL
-94 DLSGHLTIEN
+94 YMLNGQLTIEN
-104 FLPYNLN
+104 FLPYNLS

-126 LGVIETLP
+126 LGVIETIP
-134 KQSKIVLSY
+134 KHSKIVLPG
-143 QQFNETKQVF
+143 EAF
-153 DNIMEEQK
+153 DSLKVDPYTLFLPKI
-161 KYYEKE
+161 E
-167 AERRKNKTT
+167 AT
-176 SSVSETNREPSF
+176 STSVS
-188 TFPTFEVLSTP
+188 
-199 HSDPNT
+199 DANT
-205 QRVFEALSKINTNLV
+205 QRVFETLNKIKTDLV
-220 MKYSDTNNF
+220 VNYRNENKF
-229 ESAKDKT
+229 EGHQNHWEA
-236 EKFTAK
+236 FTPQ

-275 DNKQSGECTNKG
+275 NKGGGECDTSKENECVNPGTNGRVNPQNASYVLNKQ
-287 DSNDNCVYPQKN
+287 D
-299 GLVKSNVDK
+299 
-308 KYVLDKQSIV
+308 IV
-318 NNFRGKTDLDVS
+318 NKFRNKADLDVVILKDS
-330 LLNGAGVDGLGSNTT
+330 GVVGLGSDIT
-345 PTNNDDGKNYGQLA
+345 PSNNDDGKHYGQLG
-359 VVASALN
+359 VVASALD
-366 PQKLFG
+366 PTKLFG
-372 TDYKTINLADLR
+372 NDLKTINLADLR
-384 AILHE
+384 TILHE

-408 VVGSNGQQEKK
+408 TGQNENGKP
-419 DDGALKDS
+419 KDS

-441 GQPSFPSNY
+441 GQSAFPSNY

-487 NLNSQTNYNLNA
+487 NLGSQTNYNLNA
-499 TLNTQDMANSVI
+499 SLNTQDLANSMLS
-511 GTIQKT
+511 TIQKT
-517 LTATSTTTTTSYHHS
+517 FVTSSVTNHYFSS
-532 KSLQRF
+532 ASQNF
-538 RSPLLGINVKIGYQ
+538 RSPILGVNAKIGYQ

-596 TYSNKNSPTGIQTR
+596 TYSNKNSPIDIQTR

-631 ALNKVKGSGNLDAA
+631 ALNKVKGSGNLDVA

-670 SVISSGSDYT
+670 SVVSSNGDYT

>member
-1 MRKLFIPLLLCSALE
+1 MRKLFIPLLLFSALE

-35 GTQTQEKN
+35 GTQTQEKRH
-43 YTTTQTTT
+43 TTT
-51 KTTTNN
+51 KNTYAT
-57 YNYLPLNSILQ
+57 YNYLPTDTILK
-68 RATNLFKDADI
+68 RAANLFTDAKSI
-79 SKLSFSSLSP
+79 SQLNFSSLSP
-89 VRASL
+89 VKVL
-94 DLSGHLTIEN
+94 YIGGKLTIEN

-126 LGVIETLP
+126 LGVIETIP
-134 KQSKIVLSY
+134 KHSKIVLPGDA
-143 QQFNETKQVF
+143 F
-153 DNIMEEQK
+153 DSL
-161 KYYEKE
+161 KE
-167 AERRKNKTT
+167 AFDKIDPYTFFFPKFEAT
-176 SSVSETNREPSF
+176 STSVS
-188 TFPTFEVLSTP
+188 
-199 HSDPNT
+199 DANT
-205 QRVFEALSKINTNLV
+205 QRVFETLNKIKTNLI
-220 MKYSDTNNF
+220 MKYSNEKPNNF
-229 ESAKDKT
+229 NTCPYNNNGNTKNDCWQP
-236 EKFTAK
+236 FTPQ

-275 DNKQSGECTNKG
+275 NSSTDCDNDSSKCVNPGINGRVDSKVDQQYVLNKQG
-287 DSNDNCVYPQKN
+287 
-299 GLVKSNVDK
+299 
-308 KYVLDKQSIV
+308 IV
-318 NNFRGKTDLDVS
+318 NNFRKKIEID
-330 LLNGAGVDGLGSNTT
+330 
-345 PTNNDDGKNYGQLA
+345 A
-359 VVASALN
+359 VVLKNSGVVGLANGYGNDGEYGTLGVEAYALE
-366 PQKLFG
+366 PTKLFG
-372 TDYKTINLADLR
+372 NNLKTINLEDLR
-384 AILHE
+384 TILHE

-394 GYTHNGN
+394 GYGHNGN

-408 VVGSNGQQEKK
+408 VMKDGQVEKDNNGKP
-419 DDGALKDS
+419 KDS

-441 GQPSFPSNY
+441 GQSAFPSNY

-487 NLNSQTNYNLNA
+487 NLGSQTNYNLNA
-499 TLNTQDMANSVI
+499 SLNTQDLANSMLS
-511 GTIQKT
+511 TIQKT
-517 LTATSTTTTTSYHHS
+517 FVTSSVTDHYFSS
-532 KSLQRF
+532 ASQNF
-538 RSPLLGINVKIGYQ
+538 RSPILGVNAKIGYQ

-569 NYAKAANQKVQQL
+569 NYAKASSEKVQQL
-582 SYGGGIDLLLDFIT
+582 SYGGGIDLLVDFIT
-596 TYSNKNSPTGIQTR
+596 TYSNKNNPIDIQTR

-631 ALNKVKGSGNLDAA
+631 ALNKVKGSGNLDVA

-670 SVISSGSDYT
+670 SVVSSNGDYT

>member
-1 MRKLFIPLLLCSALE
+1 MKKLFIPLLLFSALE

-35 GTQTQEKN
+35 GTQTQEKRH
-43 YTTTQTTT
+43 TTT
-51 KTTTNN
+51 KNTYAT
-57 YNYLPLNSILQ
+57 YSYLPTDSVLK
-68 RATNLFKDADI
+68 RAANLFTDAKSI
-79 SKLSFSSLSP
+79 SQLNFSSLSP
-89 VRASL
+89 VKVL
-94 DLSGHLTIEN
+94 YIGGQLTIEN
-104 FLPYNLN
+104 FLPYNLS

-121 GNVID
+121 GNAID
-126 LGVIETLP
+126 LGVIETIP
-134 KQSKIVLSY
+134 KHSKIVLPG
-143 QQFNETKQVF
+143 EAF
-153 DNIMEEQK
+153 DSL
-161 KYYEKE
+161 KE
-167 AERRKNKTT
+167 AFDKIGPYTFFLPKFEAT
-176 SSVSETNREPSF
+176 STSI
-188 TFPTFEVLSTP
+188 
-199 HSDPNT
+199 SDANT
-205 QRVFEALSKINTNLV
+205 QRVFETLNNIKTNLI
-220 MKYSDTNNF
+220 MKYSNKNPSNFNTCPYNNNGNT
-229 ESAKDKT
+229 KNDCWQN
-236 EKFTAK
+236 FTPQ

-275 DNKQSGECTNKG
+275 NSSTDCDNDPSKCVNPGVNGRVDSKVDQQYILNKQG
-287 DSNDNCVYPQKN
+287 
-299 GLVKSNVDK
+299 
-308 KYVLDKQSIV
+308 II
-318 NNFRGKTDLDVS
+318 NNFRKKIEID
-330 LLNGAGVDGLGSNTT
+330 
-345 PTNNDDGKNYGQLA
+345 A
-359 VVASALN
+359 VVLKNSGVVGLANGYGNDGEYGTLGVEAYALD
-366 PQKLFG
+366 PKKLFG
-372 TDYKTINLADLR
+372 NDLKTINLEDLR
-384 AILHE
+384 TILHE

-408 VVGSNGQQEKK
+408 TGQTENGKP
-419 DDGALKDS
+419 KDS
-427 DGLPYNVCSLYGGQ
+427 DGLPYNVCSLYGGSN
-441 GQPSFPSNY
+441 QPAFPSNY

-480 ALPINFA
+480 ALPIDYA
-487 NLNSQTNYNLNA
+487 NLSTQTNYNLNA
-499 TLNTQDMANSVI
+499 SLNTQDLANSML

-517 LTATSTTTTTSYHHS
+517 FVTSSVTNHYFSS
-532 KSLQRF
+532 ASQSF
-538 RSPLLGINVKIGYQ
+538 RSPILGVNAKIGYQ

-563 YGIIKY
+563 YGIVKY
-569 NYAKAANQKVQQL
+569 NYSKALNQKFQQL

-596 TYSNKNSPTGIQTR
+596 TYSNKNNPTGIQTK

-631 ALNKVKGSGNLDAA
+631 VLNKVKGSGNLDVA

-670 SVISSGSDYT
+670 SVVSSGSDYT